1 MFDIAL
7 VTTILV
13 IALVLFVT
21 EALRMDIVA
30 LLVVGALTVTSL
42 VTPAEAVAG
51 FSNEAVI
58 TLWAMFIISE
68 GLLRT
73 GAGDLIGRYIM
84 RLAGRNEAAL
94 VAVIMLASGGLS
106 AFMNNIGVAVLMLP
120 VVMGLARRARV
131 PPSRLLMPLSFGCLL
146 GGLITQIGTPPNL
159 LASAAL
165 AEQGDFR
172 FELFDFLPV
181 GGAALVGGV
190 LFFVLFGRRLL
201 PTREAGQF
209 AGTRSQRNLRA
220 LYGLRELMFTVSLG
234 RDSELA
240 GRTLADSRIAA
251 LGLIVIA
258 IERGR
263 RIIRLPARQTEL
275 KAGDQ
280 LLVQGRREHIEE
292 LRAWHEVIGK
302 GETVPANLPMT
313 ENLRM
318 VQARVAEGSPLIQ
331 NPVNRLDLQ
340 LKTRGLAIALR
351 RGSEVRRSGLNRT
364 PLRAGDHVLFQG
376 RVETADLANA
386 MEEFDEV
393 VELDAETLEQLYR
406 PNERLIGVRV
416 PAGSR
421 LVGMAY
427 AETRLAEALEFRLLA
442 INRGEEEVQF
452 IPEPDEVLRED
463 DRLLLQ
469 MRNEDLETL
478 RAVQEL
484 EIEEQMTPAL
494 NLYASDRLATEEVT
508 LAPLSRLGGRT
519 AAEMGFNEK
528 YGLELVGIRRGGQ
541 TLDTDLQT
549 ERLNFGDALLLVG
562 PRNNLRRLAQDPAF
576 IEVTP
581 FVPRRPRK
589 RYAGLIMIGVIG
601 AVLSGWLPI
610 SIAALIGATLMVVI
624 RCLSME
630 DAYRAID
637 WRAVF
642 LIAGMLP
649 LGTALAN
656 TGAARLLAGTA
667 VDLLGALGP
676 WFVIGGL
683 YLVTALATM
692 IVPTAAL
699 VVLMSPV
706 VLSAS
711 ASLGIAPTTAM
722 MAMAMAASASFTSPI
737 SHPANILI
745 MGPGNYRFTDYIR
758 AGVPLTLLVF
768 LIVML
773 LLPVF
778 WPLQPAVTG

>member
-7 VTTILV
+7 VITILV

-21 EALRMDIVA
+21 EVLRMDIVA
-30 LLVVGALTVTSL
+30 LLVVGALAVTGL

-73 GAGDLIGRYIM
+73 GVGDLIGRYVM

-120 VVMGLARRARV
+120 VVMGLARRARI

-146 GGLITQIGTPPNL
+146 GGLTTQIGTPPNL
-159 LASAAL
+159 LVSAAL

-181 GGAALVGGV
+181 GAAALVGGV

-201 PTREAGQF
+201 PTHEAGEF
-209 AGTRSQRNLRA
+209 TRTRSQRNLRA
-220 LYGLRELMFTVSLG
+220 LYGLREFMFTVSLSSISG
-234 RDSELA
+234 LA
-240 GRTLADSRIAA
+240 GRTLAESRIAA

-263 RIIRLPARQTEL
+263 RIIRLPARQTML
-275 KAGDQ
+275 KAGDR
-280 LLVQGRREHIEE
+280 LLVQGKREYIEE
-292 LRAWHEVIGK
+292 LRAWQRVIGR
-302 GETVPANLPMT
+302 GETVPANLPLT
-313 ENLRM
+313 EHLRM
-318 VQARVAEGSPLIQ
+318 VQARVADGSPLIQ
-331 NPVNRLDLQ
+331 NPINRQDLQ

-351 RGSEVRRSGLNRT
+351 RATRVRRSGLNRL
-364 PLRAGDHVLFQG
+364 PLRAGDYVLLQG
-376 RVETADLANA
+376 RVETADLARRL
-386 MEEFDEV
+386 EEFDEV
-393 VELDAETLEQLYR
+393 IELDQGTLEKLYR
-406 PNERLIGVRV
+406 PNERLISVRV
-416 PAGSR
+416 PAGSP
-421 LVGMAY
+421 LVGMAFGGS
-427 AETRLAEALEFRLLA
+427 RLAEALEFRLLA
-442 INRGEEEVQF
+442 INREDEVKF
-452 IPEPDEVLRED
+452 IPDPDEVLRED

-469 MRNEDLETL
+469 TRNEDLETL

-484 EIEEQMTPAL
+484 EIEEEMTPAL
-494 NLYASDRLATEEVT
+494 NLYATDRLATEEVT

-519 AAEMGFNEK
+519 AGEMGFNEK
-528 YGLELVGIRRGGQ
+528 YGLELVAIRRAGQ
-541 TLDTDLQT
+541 TLHTDLQT

-562 PRNNLRRLAQDPAF
+562 PRNNLRRLVRDPSF

-589 RYAGLIMIGVIG
+589 RYAGLIMIGVIS
-601 AVLSGWLPI
+601 AVLTGWLPI
-610 SIAALIGATLMVVI
+610 SVAALIGATLMVLI

-667 VDLLGALGP
+667 VDLLGTLGP
-676 WFVIGGL
+676 WYVIGGL
-683 YLVTALATM
+683 YVVTALATM
-692 IVPTAAL
+692 IIPTAAL

-711 ASLGIAPTTAM
+711 ASLSIAPTTAM

-745 MGPGNYRFTDYIR
+745 MGPGNYRFKDYIR
-758 AGVPLTLLVF
+758 AGIPLTVVVF
-768 LIVML
+768 VIVML
-773 LLPVF
+773 LLPIL
-778 WPLQPAVTG
+778 WPLQPAIAQ

>member
-30 LLVVGALTVTSL
+30 LLVVGALTVTGL

-73 GAGDLIGRYIM
+73 GVGDLIGRYVM

-131 PPSRLLMPLSFGCLL
+131 PPSRMLMPLAFGCLL
-146 GGLITQIGTPPNL
+146 GGLTTQIGTPPNL
-159 LASAAL
+159 LVSAAL

-172 FELFDFLPV
+172 FQLFDFLPV
-181 GGAALVGGV
+181 GGAALAGGV

-201 PTREAGQF
+201 PTREAGEF
-209 AGTRSQRNLRA
+209 TRTRSQRNLRA
-220 LYGLRELMFTVSLG
+220 LYGLREFMFTVSLSG
-234 RDSELA
+234 ASRLA
-240 GRTLADSRIAA
+240 GRTLAESRIAA

-263 RIIRLPARQTEL
+263 RIIRLPARQTML
-275 KAGDQ
+275 KAGDR
-280 LLVQGRREHIEE
+280 LLVQGKREYIEE
-292 LRAWHEVIGK
+292 LRAWQTVIGR
-302 GETVPANLPMT
+302 GETVPANLPLT

-331 NPVNRLDLQ
+331 NPVNRQDLQ

-351 RGSEVRRSGLNRT
+351 RGNDVRRSGLSRQ
-364 PLRAGDHVLFQG
+364 PLRAGDFVLLQG
-376 RVETADLANA
+376 RVETADLARRT
-386 MEEFDEV
+386 EEFDEV
-393 VELDAETLEQLYR
+393 IELDQGTLERLYR
-406 PNERLIGVRV
+406 PNERLISVRV
-416 PAGSR
+416 SAGSP

-427 AETRLAEALEFRLLA
+427 GESRLAEALEFRLLA
-442 INRGEEEVQF
+442 INREDEVNF
-452 IPEPDEVLRED
+452 IPDPDEVLRED

-469 MRNEDLETL
+469 TRNEDLETL

-484 EIEEQMTPAL
+484 EIEEEMTPAL
-494 NLYASDRLATEEVT
+494 NLYATDRLATEEVT

-528 YGLELVGIRRGGQ
+528 YGLELVAIRRAGQ
-541 TLDTDLQT
+541 TLHTDLQT
-549 ERLNFGDALLLVG
+549 EQLNFGDALLLVG
-562 PRNNLRRLAQDPAF
+562 PRNNLRRLARDPSF

-601 AVLSGWLPI
+601 AVLTGWLPI
-610 SIAALIGATLMVVI
+610 SIAALIGATLMVLI

-667 VDLLGALGP
+667 VDLLGTLGP
-676 WFVIGGL
+676 WYVIGGL

-745 MGPGNYRFTDYIR
+745 MGPGNYRFKDYIR
-758 AGVPLTLLVF
+758 AGIPLTLLVF
-768 LIVML
+768 VIVML
-773 LLPVF
+773 LLPIF
-778 WPLQPAVTG
+778 WPLQPAVGQ

>member
-7 VTTILV
+7 VITILV
-13 IALVLFVT
+13 LALVLFVT
-21 EALRMDIVA
+21 EALRMDVVA
-30 LLVVGALTVTSL
+30 LLVVGALTITGL
-42 VTPAEAVAG
+42 VTPAQAVAG

-73 GAGDLIGRYIM
+73 GVGDLIGRSVL

-120 VVMGLARRARV
+120 VVMGLARRTRI

-146 GGLITQIGTPPNL
+146 GGLTTQIGTPPNL
-159 LASAAL
+159 LVSAAL
-165 AEQGDFR
+165 AEQGDYR

-181 GGAALVGGV
+181 GGVALVAGV
-190 LFFVLFGRRLL
+190 LVFVLFSRRLL
-201 PTREAGQF
+201 PTREAGEF
-209 AGTRSQRNLRA
+209 AKTRSQRNLRA
-220 LYGLRELMFTVSLG
+220 LYGLRDFMFTVSLNPG
-234 RDSELA
+234 SKLT
-240 GRTLADSRIAA
+240 GRTLAESRIAA
-251 LGLIVIA
+251 LGLVIIA

-263 RIIRLPARQTEL
+263 RIIRLPARQTTLE
-275 KAGDQ
+275 KGDR
-280 LLVQGRREHIEE
+280 LLVQGKREHLEE
-292 LRAWHEVIGK
+292 LRAWQAAITK
-302 GETVPANLPMT
+302 GDAVATHLPMT

-318 VQARVAEGSPLIQ
+318 VQARVAEGSSLIH
-331 NPVNRLDLQ
+331 NPVNRQDLQ
-340 LKTRGLAIALR
+340 LKTRGIAIAAR
-351 RGSEVRRSGLNRT
+351 RGRDVKRSGLNRT
-364 PLRAGDHVLFQG
+364 PLRAGDFILLQG
-376 RVETADLANA
+376 LVDTAELARRL
-386 MEEFDEV
+386 EEFDEV
-393 VELDAETLEQLYR
+393 IELDERTLKDLYR
-406 PNERLIGVRV
+406 PNERAISVRV
-416 PAGSR
+416 TAGSS
-421 LVGMAY
+421 LVGTAF
-427 AETRLAEALEFRLLA
+427 ADTRLAEALDFRLLA
-442 INRGEEEVQF
+442 INRDDEVKF
-452 IPEPDEVLRED
+452 IPDPDEVLRED

-469 MRNEDLETL
+469 TRNEDLETL

-484 EIEEQMTPAL
+484 QVEEEMTPAL

-519 AAEMGFNEK
+519 AGEMGFNEK
-528 YGLELVGIRRGGQ
+528 YGLELVAIRRGGE
-541 TLDTDLQT
+541 TLHTDLQT

-562 PRNNLRRLAQDPAF
+562 PRNNLRRLAKDPSF

-601 AVLSGWLPI
+601 AVLTGWLPI
-610 SIAALIGATLMVVI
+610 SIAALIGATLMVLI
-624 RCLSME
+624 RCLRME

-656 TGAARLLAGTA
+656 TGAASLLAGTA
-667 VDLLGALGP
+667 VDMLGALGP
-676 WFVIGGL
+676 WYVIGGL

-692 IVPTAAL
+692 IIPTAAL

-711 ASLGIAPTTAM
+711 ASMGIAPTTAM

-758 AGVPLTLLVF
+758 AGGWLTLIVF
-768 LIVML
+768 LVVML
-773 LLPVF
+773 LLPIF
-778 WPLQPAVTG
+778 WPLQPAGS

>member
-7 VTTILV
+7 VITILV
-13 IALVLFVT
+13 VALVLFVT

-30 LLVVGALTVTSL
+30 LLVVGALAVTGL
-42 VTPAEAVAG
+42 VTPSEAVAG

-73 GAGDLIGRYIM
+73 GVGDLIGRNVL
-84 RLAGRNEAAL
+84 RLSGRNEAAL

-120 VVMGLARRARV
+120 VVMGLARQARV

-146 GGLITQIGTPPNL
+146 GGLTTQIGTPPNL
-159 LASAAL
+159 LVSAAL
-165 AEQGDFR
+165 AEQGTHSFS
-172 FELFDFLPV
+172 LFDFLPV
-181 GGAALVGGV
+181 GGAALAAGV
-190 LFFVLFGRRLL
+190 LFLVLVGRRLL
-201 PTREAGQF
+201 PTREAGEF
-209 AGTRSQRNLRA
+209 SRPPSQRNLRA
-220 LYGLRELMFTVSLG
+220 RYGLSDLMFTVSLD
-234 RDSELA
+234 RDSGLA
-240 GRTLADSRIAA
+240 GRTLADSRIAT
-251 LGLIVIA
+251 LGLVIFA

-263 RIIRLPARQTEL
+263 RIIRLPSRQTVL
-275 KAGDQ
+275 KGGDR
-280 LLVQGRREHIEE
+280 LLVQGRRDHIEE
-292 LRAWHEVIGK
+292 LRAWQAVIDT
-302 GETVPANLPMT
+302 GEAIAATLPKT
-313 ENLRM
+313 EHLRM
-318 VQARVAEGSPLIQ
+318 VEARVAHGSPLI
-331 NPVNRLDLQ
+331 NDPVNRQELQ
-340 LKTRGLAIALR
+340 IRTRGLVIAAR
-351 RGSEVRRSGLNRT
+351 RGGRVQRSGLSRY
-364 PLRAGDHVLFQG
+364 PLRAGDYLLLQG
-376 RVETADLANA
+376 LVDTADLARRLEA
-386 MEEFDEV
+386 FDEV
-393 VELDAETLEQLYR
+393 VELNENTVEELYR
-406 PNERLIGVRV
+406 PEERVISLRV
-416 PAGSR
+416 PAGSP
-421 LVGMAY
+421 LVGA
-427 AETRLAEALEFRLLA
+427 AFARTRLAEALEFRLLA
-442 INRGEEEVQF
+442 ISRGEEVRF
-452 IPEPDEVLRED
+452 IPDADEVFRED

-469 MRNEDLETL
+469 SRSEDLETL

-484 EIEEQMTPAL
+484 RIEEEMTPSL
-494 NLYASDRLATEEVT
+494 NLFASERLATEEVT
-508 LAPLSRLGGRT
+508 LAPLSRLAGRT
-519 AAEMGFNEK
+519 AGEIGFSDQ
-528 YGLELVGIRRGGQ
+528 YGLELIAVRRAGE
-541 TLDTDLQT
+541 TLHTDLQT

-562 PRNNLRRLAQDPAF
+562 PRNNLRRLANDPSF

-589 RYAGLIMIGVIG
+589 RYAGLVMIGVIG

-610 SIAALIGATLMVVI
+610 SIAALIGATLMVLI

-649 LGTALAN
+649 LGTALDN
-656 TGAARLLAGTA
+656 TGAARLLASTA
-667 VDLLGALGP
+667 VDLLGNLGP
-676 WFVIGGL
+676 WYVIGGL

-745 MGPGNYRFTDYIR
+745 MGPGNYRFADYIR

-768 LIVML
+768 IVVML
-773 LLPVF
+773 MLPIF
-778 WPLQPAVTG
+778 WPLQPAASG

>member
-7 VTTILV
+7 VITILV
-13 IALVLFVT
+13 IAVVLFVT

-30 LLVVGALTVTSL
+30 LLVVGALTVTGL

-73 GAGDLIGRYIM
+73 GAGDLIGRNIL
-84 RLAGRNEAAL
+84 RISGRNEAAL

-120 VVMGLARRARV
+120 VVMGLARRARI

-146 GGLITQIGTPPNL
+146 GGLTTQIGTPPNL
-159 LASAAL
+159 LVSAAL
-165 AEQGDFR
+165 AEQGDYSFK
-172 FELFDFLPV
+172 LFDFLPV
-181 GGAALVGGV
+181 GAGALIAGV
-190 LFFVLFGRRLL
+190 LFFVLFSRRLL
-201 PTREAGQF
+201 PTRQAGEF
-209 AGTRSQRNLRA
+209 TRTQSQRNLRA
-220 LYGLRELMFTVSLG
+220 LYGLREFMFTVSLQPA
-234 RDSELA
+234 SKLT
-240 GRTLADSRIAA
+240 GRTLAESRIAA
-251 LGLIVIA
+251 LGLVIIA

-263 RIIRLPARQTEL
+263 RIIRLPSRQTVL
-275 KAGDQ
+275 QAGDR
-280 LLVQGRREHIEE
+280 LLVQGKREHIEE
-292 LRAWHEVIGK
+292 LRAWQMTIAK
-302 GETVPANLPMT
+302 GEAVAANLPLT

-318 VQARVAEGSPLIQ
+318 VQVRIAAGSALIQ
-331 NPVNRLDLQ
+331 DPVNRQELQ
-340 LKTRGLAIALR
+340 LKTRGLVIALR
-351 RGSEVRRSGLNRT
+351 REKEVRRSALNRI
-364 PLRAGDHVLFQG
+364 PLRAGDFLLLQG
-376 RVETADLANA
+376 LTDTADLARGLR
-386 MEEFDEV
+386 EFDEV
-393 VELDAETLEQLYR
+393 VELDEGTLEALYR
-406 PNERLIGVRV
+406 PNERVISVRV
-416 PAGSR
+416 SAGSQ
-421 LVGMAY
+421 LVGMAF
-427 AETRLAEALEFRLLA
+427 AHTRLAEALEFRLLA
-442 INRGEEEVQF
+442 INRGNEVSF
-452 IPEPDEVLRED
+452 LPDLDEVLRED

-469 MRNEDLETL
+469 TRNEDLETL

-484 EIEEQMTPAL
+484 EVEEEMTPAL

-528 YGLELVGIRRGGQ
+528 YGLELVAIRRGGE
-541 TLDTDLQT
+541 TLHIDLQT

-562 PRNNLRRLAQDPAF
+562 PRKNLRRLAADPSF

-589 RYAGLIMIGVIG
+589 RYAGLIMIGVVA
-601 AVLSGWLPI
+601 AVLTGWLPI
-610 SIAALIGATLMVVI
+610 SIAALIGATLMVLI

-656 TGAARLLAGTA
+656 TGAAHLLAGTA
-667 VDLLGALGP
+667 VDLLGAFGP
-676 WFVIGGL
+676 WYVIGGL

-706 VLSAS
+706 ALSAS

-745 MGPGNYRFTDYIR
+745 MGPGNYRFRDYIR
-758 AGVPLTLLVF
+758 AGGMLTLIVF
-768 LIVML
+768 GVVML

-778 WPLQPAVTG
+778 WPLQPAVSG

>member
-7 VTTILV
+7 VITILV

-21 EALRMDIVA
+21 DALRMDIVA
-30 LLVVGALTVTSL
+30 LLVVGALTVTGL

-73 GAGDLIGRYIM
+73 GVGDLIGRYVM

-120 VVMGLARRARV
+120 VVMGLARRARLA
-131 PPSRLLMPLSFGCLL
+131 PSRLLMPLAFGCLL

-159 LASAAL
+159 LVSAAL

-172 FELFDFLPV
+172 FQLFDFLPV

-201 PTREAGQF
+201 PTREAGEF
-209 AGTRSQRNLRA
+209 ARTRSQRNLRA
-220 LYGLRELMFTVSLG
+220 LYGLREFMFTVSL
-234 RDSELA
+234 SAASMLA
-240 GRTLADSRIAA
+240 GRTLAESRIAA

-263 RIIRLPARQTEL
+263 RIIRLPARQTAL
-275 KAGDQ
+275 KAGDR
-280 LLVQGRREHIEE
+280 LLVQGKREYIEE
-292 LRAWHEVIGK
+292 LRAWQRVIGR
-302 GETVPANLPMT
+302 GETVPANLPLT

-318 VQARVAEGSPLIQ
+318 VQARVAESSPLIQ
-331 NPVNRLDLQ
+331 NPVNRQDLQ

-351 RGSEVRRSGLNRT
+351 RGSRVRRSGLSRM
-364 PLRAGDHVLFQG
+364 PLRAGDYVLLQG
-376 RVETADLANA
+376 RVDTADLARG
-386 MEEFDEV
+386 MDEFDQV
-393 VELDAETLEQLYR
+393 IELDQRTLEKLYR
-406 PNERLIGVRV
+406 PNERLISVRV

-427 AETRLAEALEFRLLA
+427 GESRLAEALEFRLLA
-442 INRGEEEVQF
+442 INRGDEVNF
-452 IPEPDEVLRED
+452 IPDPDEVLRED

-469 MRNEDLETL
+469 TRNEDLETL

-484 EIEEQMTPAL
+484 EIEEEMTPAL
-494 NLYASDRLATEEVT
+494 NLYATDRLATEEVT

-528 YGLELVGIRRGGQ
+528 YGLELVAIRRAGQ
-541 TLDTDLQT
+541 TLHTDLQT

-562 PRNNLRRLAQDPAF
+562 PRNNLRRLAKDPSF

-601 AVLSGWLPI
+601 AVLTGWLPI
-610 SIAALIGATLMVVI
+610 SIAALIGATLMVLI

-667 VDLLGALGP
+667 VDLLGTLGP
-676 WFVIGGL
+676 WYVIGGL

-692 IVPTAAL
+692 IIPTAAL

-778 WPLQPAVTG
+778 WPLQPAVAP

>member
-7 VTTILV
+7 VITILV

-21 EALRMDIVA
+21 EALRMDVVA
-30 LLVVGALTVTSL
+30 LLVVGALTITGL

-73 GAGDLIGRYIM
+73 GVGDLIGRYVM

-131 PPSRLLMPLSFGCLL
+131 PPSRMLMPLAFGCLL
-146 GGLITQIGTPPNL
+146 GGLTTQIGTPPNL
-159 LASAAL
+159 LVSAAL

-172 FELFDFLPV
+172 FALFDFLPV
-181 GGAALVGGV
+181 GAAALIGGV
-190 LFFVLFGRRLL
+190 LFFVFFGRRLL
-201 PTREAGQF
+201 PTHEAGEF
-209 AGTRSQRNLRA
+209 NRTRSQRNLRA
-220 LYGLRELMFTVSLG
+220 LYGLREFMFTVSLSG
-234 RDSELA
+234 SSTLA
-240 GRTLADSRIAA
+240 GRSLAESRIAA

-275 KAGDQ
+275 KAGDR
-280 LLVQGRREHIEE
+280 LLVQGKRDYIEE
-292 LRAWHEVIGK
+292 LRAWQMVIASGD
-302 GETVPANLPMT
+302 TTAANLPMT
-313 ENLRM
+313 ENLKM

-331 NPVNRLDLQ
+331 DPVNRQDLQ

-351 RGSEVRRSGLNRT
+351 RGSEVRRSGLNRL
-364 PLRAGDHVLFQG
+364 PLRAGDYVLLQG
-376 RVETADLANA
+376 RAETADLARRL
-386 MEEFDEV
+386 EEFDEV
-393 VELDAETLEQLYR
+393 MELDPQSLEALYR
-406 PNERLIGVRV
+406 PNERLIRVRV

-427 AETRLAEALEFRLLA
+427 GRCRLAEALEFRLLA
-442 INRGEEEVQF
+442 INRGDEVNF
-452 IPEPDEVLRED
+452 IPDPDEVLRED

-469 MRNEDLETL
+469 TRNEDLETL

-484 EIEEQMTPAL
+484 EIEEEMTPAL
-494 NLYASDRLATEEVT
+494 NLYATDRLATEEIT

-519 AAEMGFNEK
+519 AAEIGFNEK
-528 YGLELVGIRRGGQ
+528 YGLELVAIRRGGQ
-541 TLDTDLQT
+541 TVHTDLQT

-562 PRNNLRRLAQDPAF
+562 PRNNLRRLARDPSF

-601 AVLSGWLPI
+601 AVLTGWLPI
-610 SIAALIGATLMVVI
+610 SIAALIGATLMVLI

-667 VDLLGALGP
+667 VDLLGGLGP
-676 WFVIGGL
+676 WYVIGGL
-683 YLVTALATM
+683 YLVTAMATM

-768 LIVML
+768 VIVML
-773 LLPVF
+773 LLPIF
-778 WPLQPAVTG
+778 WPLEPA

>member
-7 VTTILV
+7 VITILV

-30 LLVVGALTVTSL
+30 LLVVGALTVTGL

-73 GAGDLIGRYIM
+73 GVGDLIGRYVM

-120 VVMGLARRARV
+120 VVMGLARRARL

-146 GGLITQIGTPPNL
+146 GGLTTQIGTPPNL

-181 GGAALVGGV
+181 GAAALIGGV

-201 PTREAGQF
+201 PTREAGEF
-209 AGTRSQRNLRA
+209 ARTRSQRNLRA
-220 LYGLRELMFTVSLG
+220 LYGLREFMFTVSL
-234 RDSELA
+234 SAASTLA
-240 GRTLADSRIAA
+240 GRTLAESRIAA

-263 RIIRLPARQTEL
+263 RIIRLPARQTAL
-275 KAGDQ
+275 RAGDR
-280 LLVQGRREHIEE
+280 LLVQGKREYIEE
-292 LRAWHEVIGK
+292 LRAWQRLIGK
-302 GETVPANLPMT
+302 GETVPANLPLT
-313 ENLRM
+313 EHLRM
-318 VQARVAEGSPLIQ
+318 VQARVAEGSLLIQ
-331 NPVNRLDLQ
+331 NPVNRQDLQ

-351 RGSEVRRSGLNRT
+351 RGTRVRRSGLSRV
-364 PLRAGDHVLFQG
+364 PLRAGDYVLLQG
-376 RVETADLANA
+376 RVETVDLARS

-393 VELDAETLEQLYR
+393 IELGQETLEKLYR
-406 PNERLIGVRV
+406 PNERLITIRV

-421 LVGMAY
+421 LVGMAFGQS
-427 AETRLAEALEFRLLA
+427 RLAEALEFRLLA
-442 INRGEEEVQF
+442 INREDEVNF
-452 IPEPDEVLRED
+452 IPDPDEVLRED

-469 MRNEDLETL
+469 TRNEDLETL

-484 EIEEQMTPAL
+484 EIEEEMTPAL
-494 NLYASDRLATEEVT
+494 NLYATDRLATEEVT

-528 YGLELVGIRRGGQ
+528 YGLELVAIRRAGQ
-541 TLDTDLQT
+541 TLHTDLQT

-562 PRNNLRRLAQDPAF
+562 PRNNLRRLAKDPSF

-601 AVLSGWLPI
+601 AVLTGWLPI
-610 SIAALIGATLMVVI
+610 SIAALIGATLMVLI

-667 VDLLGALGP
+667 VDLLGTLGP
-676 WFVIGGL
+676 WYVIGGL

-692 IVPTAAL
+692 IIPTAAL

-778 WPLQPAVTG
+778 WPLQSALAP

>member
-30 LLVVGALTVTSL
+30 LLVVGALTVTGL

-73 GAGDLIGRYIM
+73 GVGDLIGRYVM

-131 PPSRLLMPLSFGCLL
+131 PPSRLLMPLAFGCLL
-146 GGLITQIGTPPNL
+146 GGLTTQIGTPPNL
-159 LASAAL
+159 LVSASL

-201 PTREAGQF
+201 PTREAGEF
-209 AGTRSQRNLRA
+209 TRTRSQRNLRA
-220 LYGLRELMFTVSLG
+220 LYGLREFMFTVSLSG
-234 RDSELA
+234 ASRLA
-240 GRTLADSRIAA
+240 GRTLAESRIAA

-263 RIIRLPARQTEL
+263 RIIRLPARQTAL
-275 KAGDQ
+275 KAGDR
-280 LLVQGRREHIEE
+280 LLVQGKREYIEE
-292 LRAWHEVIGK
+292 LRAWQRVIGR
-302 GETVPANLPMT
+302 GETVPANLPLT

-331 NPVNRLDLQ
+331 NPVNRQDLQ

-351 RGSEVRRSGLNRT
+351 RGTRVRRSGLSRL
-364 PLRAGDHVLFQG
+364 PLRAGDHVLLQG
-376 RVETADLANA
+376 RVETADLARRT
-386 MEEFDEV
+386 EEFDEV
-393 VELDAETLEQLYR
+393 IELDQETLERLYR
-406 PNERLIGVRV
+406 PNERLISVRV
-416 PAGSR
+416 PAGSP

-427 AETRLAEALEFRLLA
+427 GESRLAEALEFRLLA
-442 INRGEEEVQF
+442 INREDEVNF
-452 IPEPDEVLRED
+452 IPDPDEVLRED

-469 MRNEDLETL
+469 TRNEDLETL

-484 EIEEQMTPAL
+484 EIEEEMTPAL
-494 NLYASDRLATEEVT
+494 NLYATDRLATEEVT

-528 YGLELVGIRRGGQ
+528 YGLELVAIRRAGQ
-541 TLDTDLQT
+541 TLHTDLQT

-562 PRNNLRRLAQDPAF
+562 PRNNLRRLARDPSF

-601 AVLSGWLPI
+601 AVLTGWLPI
-610 SIAALIGATLMVVI
+610 SIAALIGATLMVLI

-667 VDLLGALGP
+667 VDLLGTLGP
-676 WFVIGGL
+676 WYVIGGL

-745 MGPGNYRFTDYIR
+745 MGPGNYRFSDYIR
-758 AGVPLTLLVF
+758 AGIPLTLLVF
-768 LIVML
+768 VIVML
-773 LLPVF
+773 LLPIF
-778 WPLQPAVTG
+778 WPLQPAVAQ

>member
-7 VTTILV
+7 VITILV

-30 LLVVGALTVTSL
+30 LLVVGALALTGL
-42 VTPAEAVAG
+42 VTPGEAVAG

-73 GAGDLIGRYIM
+73 GVGELIGQYVLRIS
-84 RLAGRNEAAL
+84 GHNEGAL

-146 GGLITQIGTPPNL
+146 GGLTTQIGTPPNL
-159 LASAAL
+159 LVSAAL
-165 AEQGDFR
+165 ADQGTDSFQ
-172 FELFDFLPV
+172 LFDFLPV
-181 GGAALVGGV
+181 GGAALLAGV

-201 PTREAGQF
+201 PTHEAGEF
-209 AGTRSQRNLRA
+209 DRTPSQRNLRA
-220 LYGLRELMFTVSLG
+220 LYGLSDFMFTVSL
-234 RDSELA
+234 SAQSKLA

-251 LGLIVIA
+251 LGLVIIA

-263 RIIRLPARQTEL
+263 RILRLPSRQTAL
-275 KAGDQ
+275 KGRDR
-280 LLVQGRREHIEE
+280 LLVQGRRDHIEE
-292 LRAWHEVIGK
+292 LRAWQAVIDK
-302 GETVPANLPMT
+302 GEAVAATLPMT
-313 ENLRM
+313 EHLRM
-318 VQARVAEGSPLIQ
+318 VEVRVAQGSPLLQ
-331 NPVNRLDLQ
+331 APVNRQELQ
-340 LKTRGLAIALR
+340 VKTRGLAIALR
-351 RGSEVRRSGLNRT
+351 RGGRVVRSGLGRL
-364 PLRAGDHVLFQG
+364 PLRAGDHLLLQG
-376 RVETADLANA
+376 LVDTADLARRLD
-386 MEEFDEV
+386 EFDEV
-393 VELDAETLEQLYR
+393 VELDETTVEQLYR
-406 PNERLIGVRV
+406 PDERVISLRI
-416 PAGSR
+416 PAGSP
-421 LVGMAY
+421 LVGA
-427 AETRLAEALEFRLLA
+427 AFARTRLAEALEFRLLA
-442 INRGEEEVQF
+442 ISRGEEVHF
-452 IPEPDEVLRED
+452 IPGPDEVFRED

-469 MRNEDLETL
+469 TRSEDLETL

-484 EIEEQMTPAL
+484 QIEEEMTPAL
-494 NLYASDRLATEEVT
+494 NLYASERLATEEVT
-508 LAPLSRLGGRT
+508 LAPLSDLDGRT

-528 YGLELVGIRRGGQ
+528 YGLELVAVRRAGE
-541 TLDTDLQT
+541 TLHTDLQT

-562 PRNNLRRLAQDPAF
+562 PRSNLRRLAGDPSF
-576 IEVTP
+576 VEVTP

-589 RYAGLIMIGVIG
+589 RYAGLVLIGVVG

-610 SIAALIGATLMVVI
+610 SIAALIGATLMVLI

-630 DAYRAID
+630 EAYRAID

-649 LGTALAN
+649 LGAALDN
-656 TGAARLLAGTA
+656 TGAARLLASTA
-667 VDLLGALGP
+667 VEVLGNLGP
-676 WFVIGGL
+676 WYVIGGL

-722 MAMAMAASASFTSPI
+722 MAMAMAASASFASPI

-745 MGPGNYRFTDYIR
+745 MGPGNYRFRDYIR
-758 AGVPLTLLVF
+758 AGIPLTLIVF
-768 LIVML
+768 LVVML
-773 LLPVF
+773 ALPIF
-778 WPLQPAVTG
+778 WPLQPAAAG

>member
-7 VTTILV
+7 VITILV
-13 IALVLFVT
+13 VALVLFVT
-21 EALRMDIVA
+21 EALRMDVVA
-30 LLVVGALTVTSL
+30 LLVVGALTITGL
-42 VTPAEAVAG
+42 VTPAQAVAG

-73 GAGDLIGRYIM
+73 GVGDLIGRSVLRI
-84 RLAGRNEAAL
+84 AGRNESAL

-146 GGLITQIGTPPNL
+146 GGLTTQIGTPPNL
-159 LASAAL
+159 LVSAAL
-165 AEQGDFR
+165 AEQGDYR

-181 GGAALVGGV
+181 GGVALVAGV
-190 LFFVLFGRRLL
+190 LVFVLFSRRLL
-201 PTREAGQF
+201 PTREAGEF
-209 AGTRSQRNLRA
+209 AKTRSQRNLRA
-220 LYGLRELMFTVSLG
+220 LYGLRDFMFTVSLNPG
-234 RDSELA
+234 SKLT
-240 GRTLADSRIAA
+240 GRTLAESRIAA
-251 LGLIVIA
+251 LGLVIIA

-263 RIIRLPARQTEL
+263 RIIRLPARQTTLE
-275 KAGDQ
+275 KGDR
-280 LLVQGRREHIEE
+280 LLVQGKREHIEE
-292 LRAWHEVIGK
+292 LRAWQAAIAK
-302 GETVPANLPMT
+302 GDAVATHLPMT
-313 ENLRM
+313 EHLRM
-318 VQARVAEGSPLIQ
+318 VQARVAEGSSLIQ
-331 NPVNRLDLQ
+331 NPVNRQELQ
-340 LKTRGLAIALR
+340 LKTRGIAIAAR
-351 RGSEVRRSGLNRT
+351 RGRDVKRSGLNRT
-364 PLRAGDHVLFQG
+364 PLRAGDYILLQG
-376 RVETADLANA
+376 LVDTGELARRL
-386 MEEFDEV
+386 EEFDEV
-393 VELDAETLEQLYR
+393 IELDETTLKDLYR
-406 PNERLIGVRV
+406 PNERAISVRV
-416 PAGSR
+416 TAGSS
-421 LVGMAY
+421 LVGTAF
-427 AETRLAEALEFRLLA
+427 ADTRLAEALDFRLLA
-442 INRGEEEVQF
+442 INREDEVKF
-452 IPEPDEVLRED
+452 IPDPDEVLQED

-469 MRNEDLETL
+469 TRNEDLETL

-484 EIEEQMTPAL
+484 QVEEEMTPAL

-508 LAPLSRLGGRT
+508 LAPLSRHGGRT
-519 AAEMGFNEK
+519 AGEMGFNEK
-528 YGLELVGIRRGGQ
+528 YGLELVAIRRGGE
-541 TLDTDLQT
+541 TLHTDLQT

-562 PRNNLRRLAQDPAF
+562 PRNNLRRLAKDPSF

-601 AVLSGWLPI
+601 AVLTGWLPI
-610 SIAALIGATLMVVI
+610 SIAALIGATLMVLI

-656 TGAARLLAGTA
+656 TGAASLLAGTA
-667 VDLLGALGP
+667 VDMLGALGP
-676 WFVIGGL
+676 WYVIGGL

-692 IVPTAAL
+692 IIPTAAL

-711 ASLGIAPTTAM
+711 ASMGIAPTTAM

-758 AGVPLTLLVF
+758 AGGWLTLIVF
-768 LIVML
+768 AVVML
-773 LLPVF
+773 LLPIF
-778 WPLQPAVTG
+778 WPLQAAGS

>member
-7 VTTILV
+7 VITILV

-30 LLVVGALTVTSL
+30 LLVVGALTITGL

-73 GAGDLIGRYIM
+73 GVGDLIGRYVLRI
-84 RLAGRNEAAL
+84 AGRNEPAL

-146 GGLITQIGTPPNL
+146 GGLTTQIGTPPNL
-159 LASAAL
+159 LVSAAL
-165 AEQGDFR
+165 AEQGDYH

-181 GGAALVGGV
+181 GAAALVAGL
-190 LFFVLFGRRLL
+190 LFFVFFSRKLL
-201 PTREAGQF
+201 PTREAGEF
-209 AGTRSQRNLRA
+209 ARTRSQRNLRA
-220 LYGLRELMFTVSLG
+220 LYGLRDFMFTVSLAPT
-234 RDSELA
+234 SALA
-240 GRTLADSRIAA
+240 GRTLAESRIAA
-251 LGLIVIA
+251 LGLVVIA

-275 KAGDQ
+275 KARDR
-280 LLVQGRREHIEE
+280 LLVQGKREYIEE
-292 LRAWHEVIGK
+292 LRAWQSVIGR
-302 GETVPANLPMT
+302 GESVAADLPMT
-313 ENLRM
+313 EHLRM
-318 VQARVAEGSPLIQ
+318 VQARVAETSPLIQ
-331 NPVNRLDLQ
+331 DPINRQDLQ

-351 RGSEVRRSGLNRT
+351 RGREVRRSGLSRI
-364 PLRAGDHVLFQG
+364 PLRAGDFVLLQG
-376 RVETADLANA
+376 RVDTADLARGL
-386 MEEFDEV
+386 EEFDRV
-393 VELDAETLEQLYR
+393 VELDERTVQKLYR
-406 PNERLIGVRV
+406 PNERVVSVRV
-416 PAGSR
+416 PAGSP
-421 LVGMAY
+421 LVGMEFARS
-427 AETRLAEALEFRLLA
+427 RLAEAMEFRLLA
-442 INRGEEEVQF
+442 INREDQVTF
-452 IPEPDEVLRED
+452 IPDPDEVLRED

-469 MRNEDLETL
+469 TRNEDLETL
-478 RAVQEL
+478 HAVQEL
-484 EIEEQMTPAL
+484 EIEEEMTPAL
-494 NLYASDRLATEEVT
+494 NLYATDRLATEEVT

-519 AAEMGFNEK
+519 AGEMGFNEK
-528 YGLELVGIRRGGQ
+528 YGLELVAIRRAGQ
-541 TLDTDLQT
+541 TLHTDLQT

-562 PRNNLRRLAQDPAF
+562 PRNNLRRLAKDPSF

-589 RYAGLIMIGVIG
+589 RYAGLIMIGVIA
-601 AVLSGWLPI
+601 AVLTGWLPI
-610 SIAALIGATLMVVI
+610 SIAALIGATLMVVV

-656 TGAARLLAGTA
+656 TGAARLLAATT
-667 VDLLGALGP
+667 VDLLGVLGP
-676 WFVIGGL
+676 WYVIGGL

-745 MGPGNYRFTDYIR
+745 MGPGNYRFADYIR

-768 LIVML
+768 IVVML
-773 LLPVF
+773 MLPIF
-778 WPLQPAVTG
+778 WPLQPV

>member
-30 LLVVGALTVTSL
+30 LLVVGAVTVTGL

-73 GAGDLIGRYIM
+73 GVGDLIGRYVM

-146 GGLITQIGTPPNL
+146 GGLTTQIGTPPNL
-159 LASAAL
+159 LVSASL

-181 GGAALVGGV
+181 GAAALVGGV

-201 PTREAGQF
+201 PTREAGEF
-209 AGTRSQRNLRA
+209 TRTRSQRNLRA
-220 LYGLRELMFTVSLG
+220 LYGLREFMFTVSLSG
-234 RDSELA
+234 ASGLA
-240 GRTLADSRIAA
+240 GRTLAESRIAA

-275 KAGDQ
+275 KAGDR
-280 LLVQGRREHIEE
+280 LLVQGKREYIEE
-292 LRAWHEVIGK
+292 LRAWQRVIGR
-302 GETVPANLPMT
+302 GETVPANLPLT

-331 NPVNRLDLQ
+331 NPINRQDLQ

-351 RGSEVRRSGLNRT
+351 RGTRVRRSGLSRL
-364 PLRAGDHVLFQG
+364 PLRAGDHVLLQG
-376 RVETADLANA
+376 RVETADLARR

-393 VELDAETLEQLYR
+393 IELDQGTLERLYR
-406 PNERLIGVRV
+406 PNERLISVRV
-416 PAGSR
+416 PAGSP
-421 LVGMAY
+421 LVGLAY
-427 AETRLAEALEFRLLA
+427 GESRLAEALEFRLLA
-442 INRGEEEVQF
+442 INREDEVNF
-452 IPEPDEVLRED
+452 IPDPDEVLRED

-469 MRNEDLETL
+469 TRNEDLETL

-484 EIEEQMTPAL
+484 EIEEEMTPAL
-494 NLYASDRLATEEVT
+494 NLYATDRLATEEVT

-519 AAEMGFNEK
+519 AGEMGFNEK
-528 YGLELVGIRRGGQ
+528 YGLELVAIRRAGQ
-541 TLDTDLQT
+541 TLHTDLQT

-562 PRNNLRRLAQDPAF
+562 PRNNLRRLARDPSF

-601 AVLSGWLPI
+601 AVLTGWLPI
-610 SIAALIGATLMVVI
+610 SIAALIGATLMVLI

-667 VDLLGALGP
+667 VDLLGTLGP
-676 WFVIGGL
+676 WYVIGGL

-745 MGPGNYRFTDYIR
+745 MGPGNYRFKDYIR
-758 AGVPLTLLVF
+758 AGIPLTLIVF
-768 LIVML
+768 VIVML
-773 LLPVF
+773 LLPIF
-778 WPLQPAVTG
+778 WPLQPAVT

>member
-1 MFDIAL
+1 M
-7 VTTILV
+7 
-13 IALVLFVT
+13 
-21 EALRMDIVA
+21 
-30 LLVVGALTVTSL
+30 
-42 VTPAEAVAG
+42 
-51 FSNEAVI
+51 
-58 TLWAMFIISE
+58 
-68 GLLRT
+68 
-73 GAGDLIGRYIM
+73 
-84 RLAGRNEAAL
+84 
-94 VAVIMLASGGLS
+94 
-106 AFMNNIGVAVLMLP
+106 
-120 VVMGLARRARV
+120 
-131 PPSRLLMPLSFGCLL
+131 
-146 GGLITQIGTPPNL
+146 
-159 LASAAL
+159 
-165 AEQGDFR
+165 QGK
-172 FELFDFLPV
+172 
-181 GGAALVGGV
+181 
-190 LFFVLFGRRLL
+190 
-201 PTREAGQF
+201 RE
-209 AGTRSQRNLRA
+209 
-220 LYGLRELMFTVSLG
+220 Y
-234 RDSELA
+234 
-240 GRTLADSRIAA
+240 
-251 LGLIVIA
+251 
-258 IERGR
+258 
-263 RIIRLPARQTEL
+263 
-275 KAGDQ
+275 
-280 LLVQGRREHIEE
+280 IEE
-292 LRAWHEVIGK
+292 LRAWQELIGR
-302 GETVPANLPMT
+302 GETVPANLPLT
-313 ENLRM
+313 EHLRM

-331 NPVNRLDLQ
+331 NPVNRQDLQ

-351 RGSEVRRSGLNRT
+351 RGTGVRRSGLSRV
-364 PLRAGDHVLFQG
+364 PLRAGDYVLLQG
-376 RVETADLANA
+376 RVETVDLARR

-393 VELDAETLEQLYR
+393 IELGQETLEKLYR
-406 PNERLIGVRV
+406 PNERLITIRV

-421 LVGMAY
+421 LVGMAFGQS
-427 AETRLAEALEFRLLA
+427 RLAEALEFRLLA
-442 INRGEEEVQF
+442 INREDEVNF
-452 IPEPDEVLRED
+452 IPDPDEVLRED

-469 MRNEDLETL
+469 TRNEDLETL

-484 EIEEQMTPAL
+484 EIEEEMTPAL
-494 NLYASDRLATEEVT
+494 NLYATDRLATEEVT

-528 YGLELVGIRRGGQ
+528 YGLELVAIRRAGQ
-541 TLDTDLQT
+541 TLHTDLQT

-562 PRNNLRRLAQDPAF
+562 PRNNLRRLAKDPSF

-601 AVLSGWLPI
+601 AVLTGWLPI
-610 SIAALIGATLMVVI
+610 SIAALIGATLMVLI

-667 VDLLGALGP
+667 VDLLGTLGP
-676 WFVIGGL
+676 WYVIGGL

-692 IVPTAAL
+692 IIPTAAL

-778 WPLQPAVTG
+778 WPLQPALAP

>member
-1 MFDIAL
+1 M
-7 VTTILV
+7 
-13 IALVLFVT
+13 
-21 EALRMDIVA
+21 
-30 LLVVGALTVTSL
+30 GA
-42 VTPAEAVAG
+42 
-51 FSNEAVI
+51 
-58 TLWAMFIISE
+58 
-68 GLLRT
+68 
-73 GAGDLIGRYIM
+73 
-84 RLAGRNEAAL
+84 
-94 VAVIMLASGGLS
+94 
-106 AFMNNIGVAVLMLP
+106 
-120 VVMGLARRARV
+120 
-131 PPSRLLMPLSFGCLL
+131 
-146 GGLITQIGTPPNL
+146 
-159 LASAAL
+159 
-165 AEQGDFR
+165 
-172 FELFDFLPV
+172 
-181 GGAALVGGV
+181 AALVGGV
-190 LFFVLFGRRLL
+190 LFFVLFGRRML
-201 PTREAGQF
+201 PTREAGEF
-209 AGTRSQRNLRA
+209 TRTRSQRNLRA
-220 LYGLRELMFTVSLG
+220 LYGLREFMFTVSL
-234 RDSELA
+234 SAASTLA
-240 GRTLADSRIAA
+240 GRTLAESRIAA

-263 RIIRLPARQTEL
+263 RIIRLPARQAAL
-275 KAGDQ
+275 RAGDR
-280 LLVQGRREHIEE
+280 LLVQGKREYIEE
-292 LRAWHEVIGK
+292 LRAWQELIGR
-302 GETVPANLPMT
+302 GETVPANLPLT
-313 ENLRM
+313 EHLRM

-331 NPVNRLDLQ
+331 NPVNRQDLQ

-351 RGSEVRRSGLNRT
+351 RGTGVRRSGLSRV
-364 PLRAGDHVLFQG
+364 PLRAGDYVLLQG
-376 RVETADLANA
+376 RVETVDLARR

-393 VELDAETLEQLYR
+393 IELGQETLEKLYR
-406 PNERLIGVRV
+406 PNERLITIRV

-421 LVGMAY
+421 LVGMAFGQS
-427 AETRLAEALEFRLLA
+427 RLAEALEFRLLA
-442 INRGEEEVQF
+442 INREDEVNF
-452 IPEPDEVLRED
+452 IPDPDEVLRED

-469 MRNEDLETL
+469 TRNEDLETL

-484 EIEEQMTPAL
+484 EIEEEMTPAL
-494 NLYASDRLATEEVT
+494 NLYATDRLATEEVT

-528 YGLELVGIRRGGQ
+528 YGLELVAIRRAGQ
-541 TLDTDLQT
+541 TLHTDLQT

-562 PRNNLRRLAQDPAF
+562 PRNNLRRLAKDPSF

-601 AVLSGWLPI
+601 AVLTGWLPI
-610 SIAALIGATLMVVI
+610 SIAALIGATLMVLI

-667 VDLLGALGP
+667 VDLLGTLGP
-676 WFVIGGL
+676 WYVIGGL

-692 IVPTAAL
+692 IIPTAAL

-778 WPLQPAVTG
+778 WPLQPALAP

>member
-7 VTTILV
+7 VITILV

-30 LLVVGALTVTSL
+30 LLVVGALTVTGL

-73 GAGDLIGRYIM
+73 GVGDLIGRYVM

-120 VVMGLARRARV
+120 VVMGLARSARL

-146 GGLITQIGTPPNL
+146 GGLTTQIGTPPNL
-159 LASAAL
+159 LVSAAL

-181 GGAALVGGV
+181 GAAALAGGV
-190 LFFVLFGRRLL
+190 LFFVLFGRRML
-201 PTREAGQF
+201 PTREAGEF
-209 AGTRSQRNLRA
+209 TRTRSQRNLRA
-220 LYGLRELMFTVSLG
+220 LYGLREFMFTVSL
-234 RDSELA
+234 SAASTLA
-240 GRTLADSRIAA
+240 GRTLAESRIAA

-263 RIIRLPARQTEL
+263 RIIRLPARQTAL
-275 KAGDQ
+275 RPGDR
-280 LLVQGRREHIEE
+280 LLVQGKREYIEE
-292 LRAWHEVIGK
+292 LRAWQELIGR
-302 GETVPANLPMT
+302 GETVPANLPLT

-331 NPVNRLDLQ
+331 NPVNRQDLQ

-351 RGSEVRRSGLNRT
+351 RGTRVRRSGLSRV
-364 PLRAGDHVLFQG
+364 PLRAGDYVLLQG
-376 RVETADLANA
+376 RVETVDLARR
-386 MEEFDEV
+386 MEEFEEV
-393 VELDAETLEQLYR
+393 IELGQETLEKLYR
-406 PNERLIGVRV
+406 PNERLITIRV

-421 LVGMAY
+421 LVGMAFGQS
-427 AETRLAEALEFRLLA
+427 RLAEALEFRLLA
-442 INRGEEEVQF
+442 INREDEVNF
-452 IPEPDEVLRED
+452 IPDPDEVLRED

-469 MRNEDLETL
+469 TRHEDLETL

-484 EIEEQMTPAL
+484 EIEEEMTPAL
-494 NLYASDRLATEEVT
+494 NLYATDRLATEEVT

-528 YGLELVGIRRGGQ
+528 YGLELVAIRRAGQ
-541 TLDTDLQT
+541 TLHTDLQT

-562 PRNNLRRLAQDPAF
+562 PRNNLRRLAKDPSF

-601 AVLSGWLPI
+601 AVLTGWLPI
-610 SIAALIGATLMVVI
+610 SIAALIGATLMVLI

-667 VDLLGALGP
+667 VDLLGTLGP
-676 WFVIGGL
+676 WYVIGGL

-692 IVPTAAL
+692 IIPTAAL

-758 AGVPLTLLVF
+758 AGVPLTVVVF

-778 WPLQPAVTG
+778 WPLQPAVAP

>member
-7 VTTILV
+7 VITILV

-30 LLVVGALTVTSL
+30 LMVVCALTITGL
-42 VTPAEAVAG
+42 VTPAQAVAG

-73 GAGDLIGRYIM
+73 GVGDLIGRNVLRI
-84 RLAGRNEAAL
+84 AGRNEAAL

-131 PPSRLLMPLSFGCLL
+131 APSRLLMPLAFGCLL
-146 GGLITQIGTPPNL
+146 GGLTTQIGTPPNL

-165 AEQGDFR
+165 AEQGDYGFR
-172 FELFDFLPV
+172 LFDFLPV
-181 GGAALVGGV
+181 GGAALLAGV
-190 LFFVLFGRRLL
+190 LCLVLFSRRLL
-201 PTREAGQF
+201 PKRQAGQF
-209 AGTRSQRNLRA
+209 VQARSQRNLRA
-220 LYGLRELMFTVSLG
+220 LYGLSEFMFTVSLQPG
-234 RDSELA
+234 SKLT
-240 GRTLADSRIAA
+240 GQTLAASRIAA
-251 LGLIVIA
+251 LGLVIIA
-258 IERGR
+258 IERRR
-263 RIIRLPARQTEL
+263 RIIRLPPRQTIL
-275 KAGDQ
+275 QAGDR
-280 LLVQGRREHIEE
+280 LLVQGKREHIEE
-292 LRAWHEVIGK
+292 LRAWQAAIEK
-302 GETVPANLPMT
+302 GEAVAANLPMT
-313 ENLRM
+313 ERLRM
-318 VQARVAEGSPLIQ
+318 VEARVAKGSPLIQ
-331 NPVNRLDLQ
+331 DPVNRQELQ
-340 LKTRGLAIALR
+340 VKTRGLAIALR
-351 RGSEVRRSGLNRT
+351 RGQEVRRSALNRI
-364 PLRAGDHVLFQG
+364 PLRAGDYLLLQG
-376 RVETADLANA
+376 RVDTADLARGLDD
-386 MEEFDEV
+386 FDQV
-393 VELDAETLEQLYR
+393 AELDESELEATYR
-406 PNERLIGVRV
+406 PNERVMSLRIF
-416 PAGSR
+416 AGSP
-421 LVGMAY
+421 LVGATF
-427 AETRLAEALEFRLLA
+427 ARTRIAEALDFRLLA
-442 INRGEEEVQF
+442 INRDDEVRF
-452 IPEPDEVLRED
+452 IPDPDEVLRED

-469 MRNEDLETL
+469 TRNEDLETL

-484 EIEEQMTPAL
+484 AIEEEMTPAL
-494 NLYASDRLATEEVT
+494 NLYATDRLATEEVT

-519 AAEMGFNEK
+519 AAEVGFNEK
-528 YGLELVGIRRGGQ
+528 YGLELVAIRRAGE
-541 TLDTDLQT
+541 TLHTDLQT

-562 PRNNLRRLAQDPAF
+562 PRNNLRRLAGDPSF

-601 AVLSGWLPI
+601 AVLGGWLPI
-610 SIAALIGATLMVVI
+610 SIAALVGATLMVLI

-649 LGTALAN
+649 LGTALDN

-667 VDLLGALGP
+667 VDLLGAFGP
-676 WFVIGGL
+676 WHVIGGL

-692 IVPTAAL
+692 IIPTAAL

-745 MGPGNYRFTDYIR
+745 MGPGNYRFRDYIR

-768 LIVML
+768 LVVML
-773 LLPVF
+773 TLPLF
-778 WPLQPAVTG
+778 WPLQPATAG

>member
-1 MFDIAL
+1 M
-7 VTTILV
+7 
-13 IALVLFVT
+13 
-21 EALRMDIVA
+21 
-30 LLVVGALTVTSL
+30 
-42 VTPAEAVAG
+42 
-51 FSNEAVI
+51 
-58 TLWAMFIISE
+58 
-68 GLLRT
+68 
-73 GAGDLIGRYIM
+73 
-84 RLAGRNEAAL
+84 
-94 VAVIMLASGGLS
+94 
-106 AFMNNIGVAVLMLP
+106 
-120 VVMGLARRARV
+120 
-131 PPSRLLMPLSFGCLL
+131 
-146 GGLITQIGTPPNL
+146 
-159 LASAAL
+159 
-165 AEQGDFR
+165 
-172 FELFDFLPV
+172 
-181 GGAALVGGV
+181 
-190 LFFVLFGRRLL
+190 LFFVLFGRRML
-201 PTREAGQF
+201 PTREAGEF
-209 AGTRSQRNLRA
+209 TRTRSQRNLRA
-220 LYGLRELMFTVSLG
+220 LYGLREFMFTVSL
-234 RDSELA
+234 SAASTLA
-240 GRTLADSRIAA
+240 GRTLAESRIAA

-263 RIIRLPARQTEL
+263 RIIRLPARQTAL
-275 KAGDQ
+275 RPGDR
-280 LLVQGRREHIEE
+280 LLVQGKREYIEE
-292 LRAWHEVIGK
+292 LRAWQELIGR
-302 GETVPANLPMT
+302 GETVPANLPLT

-331 NPVNRLDLQ
+331 NPVNRQDLQ

-351 RGSEVRRSGLNRT
+351 RGTRVRRSGLSRV
-364 PLRAGDHVLFQG
+364 PLRAGDYVLLQG
-376 RVETADLANA
+376 RVETVDLARR

-393 VELDAETLEQLYR
+393 IELGQETLEKLYR
-406 PNERLIGVRV
+406 PNERLITIRV

-421 LVGMAY
+421 LVGMAFGQS
-427 AETRLAEALEFRLLA
+427 RLAEALEFRLLA
-442 INRGEEEVQF
+442 INREDEVNF
-452 IPEPDEVLRED
+452 IPDPDEVLRED

-469 MRNEDLETL
+469 TRNEDLETL

-484 EIEEQMTPAL
+484 EIEEEMTPAL
-494 NLYASDRLATEEVT
+494 NLYATDRLATEEVT

-528 YGLELVGIRRGGQ
+528 YGLELVAIRRAGQ
-541 TLDTDLQT
+541 TLHTDLQT

-562 PRNNLRRLAQDPAF
+562 PRNNLRRLAKDPSF

-601 AVLSGWLPI
+601 AVLTGWLPI
-610 SIAALIGATLMVVI
+610 SIAALIGATLMVLI

-667 VDLLGALGP
+667 VDLLGTLGP
-676 WFVIGGL
+676 WYVIGGL

-692 IVPTAAL
+692 IIPTAAL

-778 WPLQPAVTG
+778 WPLQPALAP

>member
-7 VTTILV
+7 VITILV
-13 IALVLFVT
+13 IAVVLFVT

-30 LLVVGALTVTSL
+30 LLVVGALTITGL

-73 GAGDLIGRYIM
+73 GAGDLIGRNVLRIS
-84 RLAGRNEAAL
+84 GRNEAAL

-146 GGLITQIGTPPNL
+146 GGLTTQIGTPPNL
-159 LASAAL
+159 LVSAAL
-165 AEQGDFR
+165 AEQGDHSFR
-172 FELFDFLPV
+172 LFDFLPV
-181 GGAALVGGV
+181 GAAALLGGV
-190 LFFVLFGRRLL
+190 LFMVLFSRRLL
-201 PTREAGQF
+201 PTHQAGEF
-209 AGTRSQRNLRA
+209 TRTRSQRNLRA
-220 LYGLRELMFTVSLG
+220 LYGLREFMFTVSLQPA
-234 RDSELA
+234 SMLT
-240 GRTLADSRIAA
+240 GRTLAESRIAA
-251 LGLIVIA
+251 LGLVIIA

-263 RIIRLPARQTEL
+263 RIIRLPSRQTGLE
-275 KAGDQ
+275 AGDR
-280 LLVQGRREHIEE
+280 LLVQGKREHIEE
-292 LRAWHEVIGK
+292 LRAWQAAIAK
-302 GETVPANLPMT
+302 GETAAANLPMT

-318 VQARVAEGSPLIQ
+318 VQVRIAAGSPLIQ
-331 NPVNRLDLQ
+331 DPVSRQELQ
-340 LKTRGLAIALR
+340 MKTRGLAIALR
-351 RGSEVRRSGLNRT
+351 RGTEVKRSALNRM
-364 PLRAGDHVLFQG
+364 PLRAGDFLLLQG
-376 RVETADLANA
+376 LVDTADLARGLQ
-386 MEEFDEV
+386 EFDEV
-393 VELDAETLEQLYR
+393 VELDESTLEALYR
-406 PNERLIGVRV
+406 PNERVIRVRV
-416 PAGSR
+416 SAGSP
-421 LVGMAY
+421 LVGTVFAD
-427 AETRLAEALEFRLLA
+427 TRLAEALDFRLLA
-442 INRGEEEVQF
+442 INRGDEVRF
-452 IPEPDEVLRED
+452 IPDPDEVLLED

-469 MRNEDLETL
+469 TRNEDLETL

-484 EIEEQMTPAL
+484 EIEEEMTPAL

-528 YGLELVGIRRGGQ
+528 YGLELVAIRRGGE
-541 TLDTDLQT
+541 TLHTDLQT
-549 ERLNFGDALLLVG
+549 EPLNFGDALLLVG
-562 PRNNLRRLAQDPAF
+562 PRNNLRRLAADPSF

-589 RYAGLIMIGVIG
+589 RYAGLILIGVVA
-601 AVLSGWLPI
+601 AVLTGWLPI
-610 SIAALIGATLMVVI
+610 SIAALIGATLMVLI

-656 TGAARLLAGTA
+656 TGAAHLLAGTA
-667 VDLLGALGP
+667 VDLLGPFGP
-676 WFVIGGL
+676 WYVIVGL

-745 MGPGNYRFTDYIR
+745 MGPGNYRFRDYIR
-758 AGVPLTLLVF
+758 AGMPLTVIVF
-768 LIVML
+768 LVVML

-778 WPLQPAVTG
+778 WPLQPAVSG

>member
-7 VTTILV
+7 VITILV

-30 LLVVGALTVTSL
+30 LLVVGALTVTGL

-73 GAGDLIGRYIM
+73 GVGDLIGRYVM

-120 VVMGLARRARV
+120 VVMGLARRARL

-146 GGLITQIGTPPNL
+146 GGLTTQIGTPPNL
-159 LASAAL
+159 LVSAAL

-181 GGAALVGGV
+181 GAAALVGGV
-190 LFFVLFGRRLL
+190 LFFVLFGRRML
-201 PTREAGQF
+201 PTREAGEF
-209 AGTRSQRNLRA
+209 TRTRSQRNLRA
-220 LYGLRELMFTVSLG
+220 LYGLREFMFTVSL
-234 RDSELA
+234 SAASTLA
-240 GRTLADSRIAA
+240 GRTLAESRIAA

-263 RIIRLPARQTEL
+263 RIIRLPARQAAL
-275 KAGDQ
+275 RAGDR
-280 LLVQGRREHIEE
+280 LLVQGKREYIEE
-292 LRAWHEVIGK
+292 LRAWQRLIGR
-302 GETVPANLPMT
+302 GETVPANLPLT
-313 ENLRM
+313 EHLRM

-331 NPVNRLDLQ
+331 NPVNRQDLQ

-351 RGSEVRRSGLNRT
+351 RGTRVRRSGLSRV
-364 PLRAGDHVLFQG
+364 PLRAGDYVLLQG
-376 RVETADLANA
+376 RVETVDLARR

-393 VELDAETLEQLYR
+393 IELGQETLEKLYR
-406 PNERLIGVRV
+406 PNERLITIRV

-421 LVGMAY
+421 LVGMAFGQS
-427 AETRLAEALEFRLLA
+427 RLAEALEFRLLA
-442 INRGEEEVQF
+442 INREDEVNF
-452 IPEPDEVLRED
+452 IPDPDEVLRED

-469 MRNEDLETL
+469 TRNEDLETL

-484 EIEEQMTPAL
+484 EIEEEMTPAL
-494 NLYASDRLATEEVT
+494 NLYATDRLATEEVT

-528 YGLELVGIRRGGQ
+528 YGLELVAIRRAGQ
-541 TLDTDLQT
+541 TLHTDLQT

-562 PRNNLRRLAQDPAF
+562 PRNNLRRLAKDPSF

-601 AVLSGWLPI
+601 AVLTGWLPI
-610 SIAALIGATLMVVI
+610 SIAALIGATLMVLI

-667 VDLLGALGP
+667 VDLLGTLGP
-676 WFVIGGL
+676 WYVIGGL

-692 IVPTAAL
+692 IIPTAAL

-778 WPLQPAVTG
+778 WPLQPALAP

>member
-1 MFDIAL
+1 PMFDIAL

-30 LLVVGALTVTSL
+30 LLVVGALTVTGL

-73 GAGDLIGRYIM
+73 GVGDLIGRYLM

-94 VAVIMLASGGLS
+94 VAVIMFASGGLS

-131 PPSRLLMPLSFGCLL
+131 PPSRLLMPLAFGCLL
-146 GGLITQIGTPPNL
+146 GGLTTQIGTPPNL
-159 LASAAL
+159 LVSAAL

-172 FELFDFLPV
+172 FQLFDFLPV

-201 PTREAGQF
+201 PTREAGEF
-209 AGTRSQRNLRA
+209 TRTRSQRNLRA
-220 LYGLRELMFTVSLG
+220 LYGLREFMFTVSLSG
-234 RDSELA
+234 ASGLA
-240 GRTLADSRIAA
+240 GRTLAESRIAA

-263 RIIRLPARQTEL
+263 RIIRLPARQTAL
-275 KAGDQ
+275 KAGDR
-280 LLVQGRREHIEE
+280 LLVQGKREYIEE
-292 LRAWHEVIGK
+292 LRAWQGVIGK
-302 GETVPANLPMT
+302 GETVPANLPLT

-331 NPVNRLDLQ
+331 NPVNRQELQ

-351 RGSEVRRSGLNRT
+351 RGTRVRRSGLSRL
-364 PLRAGDHVLFQG
+364 PLRAGDFVLLQG
-376 RVETADLANA
+376 RVETADLARRL
-386 MEEFDEV
+386 EEFDEV
-393 VELDAETLEQLYR
+393 IELDQGTLERLYR
-406 PNERLIGVRV
+406 PNERLISVRV
-416 PAGSR
+416 PAGSP
-421 LVGMAY
+421 LVGLAY
-427 AETRLAEALEFRLLA
+427 GESRLAEALEFRLLA
-442 INRGEEEVQF
+442 INREDEVNF
-452 IPEPDEVLRED
+452 IPDPDEVLRED

-469 MRNEDLETL
+469 TRNEDLETL

-484 EIEEQMTPAL
+484 EIEEEMTPAL
-494 NLYASDRLATEEVT
+494 NLYATDRLATEEVT

-528 YGLELVGIRRGGQ
+528 YGLELVAIRRAGQ
-541 TLDTDLQT
+541 TLHTDLQT

-562 PRNNLRRLAQDPAF
+562 PRNNLRRLARDPSF

-601 AVLSGWLPI
+601 AVLTGWLPI
-610 SIAALIGATLMVVI
+610 SIAALIGATLMVLI

-667 VDLLGALGP
+667 VDLLGTLGP
-676 WFVIGGL
+676 WYVIGGL

-745 MGPGNYRFTDYIR
+745 MGPGNYRFKDYIR
-758 AGVPLTLLVF
+758 AGIPLTLLVF
-768 LIVML
+768 VIVML
-773 LLPVF
+773 LLPIF
-778 WPLQPAVTG
+778 WPLQPAVS

>member
-7 VTTILV
+7 VITILV

-30 LLVVGALTVTSL
+30 LLVVGALTVTGL

-73 GAGDLIGRYIM
+73 GVGDLIGRYVM

-120 VVMGLARRARV
+120 VVMGLARRARL

-146 GGLITQIGTPPNL
+146 GGLTTQIGTPPNL
-159 LASAAL
+159 LVSAAL

-181 GGAALVGGV
+181 GVAALVGGV
-190 LFFVLFGRRLL
+190 LFFVLFGRRML
-201 PTREAGQF
+201 PTREAGEF
-209 AGTRSQRNLRA
+209 TRTRSQRNLRA
-220 LYGLRELMFTVSLG
+220 LYGLREFMFTVSL
-234 RDSELA
+234 SAASTLA
-240 GRTLADSRIAA
+240 GRTLAESRIAA

-263 RIIRLPARQTEL
+263 RIIRLPARQTAL
-275 KAGDQ
+275 RPGDR
-280 LLVQGRREHIEE
+280 LLVQGKREYIEE
-292 LRAWHEVIGK
+292 LRAWQELIGR
-302 GETVPANLPMT
+302 GETVPANLPLT

-331 NPVNRLDLQ
+331 NPVNRQDLQ

-351 RGSEVRRSGLNRT
+351 RGTRVRRSGLSRV
-364 PLRAGDHVLFQG
+364 PLRAGDYVLLQG
-376 RVETADLANA
+376 RVETVDLARR

-393 VELDAETLEQLYR
+393 IELGQETLEKLYR
-406 PNERLIGVRV
+406 PNERLITIRV

-421 LVGMAY
+421 LVGMAFGQS
-427 AETRLAEALEFRLLA
+427 RLAEALEFRLLA
-442 INRGEEEVQF
+442 INREDEVNF
-452 IPEPDEVLRED
+452 IPDPDEVLRED

-469 MRNEDLETL
+469 TRNEDLETL

-484 EIEEQMTPAL
+484 EIEEEMTPAL
-494 NLYASDRLATEEVT
+494 NLYATDRLATEEVT

-528 YGLELVGIRRGGQ
+528 YGLELVAIRRAGQ
-541 TLDTDLQT
+541 TLHTDLQT

-562 PRNNLRRLAQDPAF
+562 PRNNLRRLAKDPSF

-601 AVLSGWLPI
+601 AVLTGWLPI
-610 SIAALIGATLMVVI
+610 SIAALIGATLMVLI

-667 VDLLGALGP
+667 VDLLGTLGP
-676 WFVIGGL
+676 WYVIGGL

-692 IVPTAAL
+692 IIPTAAL

-778 WPLQPAVTG
+778 WPLQPAVAP

>member
-30 LLVVGALTVTSL
+30 LLVVGALTVTGL

-73 GAGDLIGRYIM
+73 GVGDLIGRYLM

-131 PPSRLLMPLSFGCLL
+131 PPSRMLMPLAFGCLL
-146 GGLITQIGTPPNL
+146 GGLTTQIGTPPNL
-159 LASAAL
+159 LVSAAL

-172 FELFDFLPV
+172 FQLFDFLPV

-201 PTREAGQF
+201 PTREAGEF
-209 AGTRSQRNLRA
+209 TRTRSQRNLRA
-220 LYGLRELMFTVSLG
+220 LYGLREFMFTVSLSG
-234 RDSELA
+234 DSRLA
-240 GRTLADSRIAA
+240 GRTLAESRVAA

-263 RIIRLPARQTEL
+263 RIIRLPARQSAL
-275 KAGDQ
+275 RAGDR
-280 LLVQGRREHIEE
+280 LLVQGKREYIEE
-292 LRAWHEVIGK
+292 LRAWQEVIGR
-302 GETVPANLPMT
+302 GETVPANLPLT

-331 NPVNRLDLQ
+331 NPVNRQELQ

-351 RGSEVRRSGLNRT
+351 RGNDVRRSGLSRQ
-364 PLRAGDHVLFQG
+364 PLRAGDFVLLQG
-376 RVETADLANA
+376 RVETADLARR

-393 VELDAETLEQLYR
+393 TELDQETLERLYR

-416 PAGSR
+416 SAGSP
-421 LVGMAY
+421 LVGLAY
-427 AETRLAEALEFRLLA
+427 GESRLAEALEFRLLA
-442 INRGEEEVQF
+442 INREDEVNF
-452 IPEPDEVLRED
+452 IPDPDEVLRED

-469 MRNEDLETL
+469 TRNEDLETL

-484 EIEEQMTPAL
+484 EIEEEMTPAL
-494 NLYASDRLATEEVT
+494 NLYATDRLATEEVT

-519 AAEMGFNEK
+519 AGEMGFNEK
-528 YGLELVGIRRGGQ
+528 YGLELVAIRRAGQ
-541 TLDTDLQT
+541 TLHTDLQT

-562 PRNNLRRLAQDPAF
+562 PRNNLRRLARDPSF

-601 AVLSGWLPI
+601 AVLTGWLPI
-610 SIAALIGATLMVVI
+610 SIAALIGATLMVLI

-667 VDLLGALGP
+667 VDLLGTLGP
-676 WFVIGGL
+676 WYVIGGL

-745 MGPGNYRFTDYIR
+745 MGPGNYRFKDYIR
-758 AGVPLTLLVF
+758 AGIPLTLLVF
-768 LIVML
+768 VIVML
-773 LLPVF
+773 LLPIF
-778 WPLQPAVTG
+778 WPLQPAVS

>member
-7 VTTILV
+7 VITILV

-21 EALRMDIVA
+21 EALRMDVVA
-30 LLVVGALTVTSL
+30 LLVVGALTITGL

-73 GAGDLIGRYIM
+73 GVGDLIGRYVM

-131 PPSRLLMPLSFGCLL
+131 PPSRMLMPLAFGCLL
-146 GGLITQIGTPPNL
+146 GGLTTQIGTPPNL
-159 LASAAL
+159 LVSAAL

-172 FELFDFLPV
+172 FALFDFLPV
-181 GGAALVGGV
+181 GAAALIGGV
-190 LFFVLFGRRLL
+190 LFFVFFGRRLL
-201 PTREAGQF
+201 PAHEAGEF
-209 AGTRSQRNLRA
+209 NRTRSQRNLRA
-220 LYGLRELMFTVSLG
+220 LYGLREFMFTVSLSG
-234 RDSELA
+234 SSTLA
-240 GRTLADSRIAA
+240 GRSLAESRIAA

-275 KAGDQ
+275 KAGDR
-280 LLVQGRREHIEE
+280 LLVQGKRDYIEE
-292 LRAWHEVIGK
+292 LRAWQMVIASGD
-302 GETVPANLPMT
+302 TTAANLPMT
-313 ENLRM
+313 ENLKM
-318 VQARVAEGSPLIQ
+318 VQARVAENSPLIQ
-331 NPVNRLDLQ
+331 DPVNRQDLQ

-351 RGSEVRRSGLNRT
+351 RGSEVRRSGLNRL
-364 PLRAGDHVLFQG
+364 PLRAGDYVLLQG
-376 RVETADLANA
+376 RAETADLARRL
-386 MEEFDEV
+386 EEFDEV
-393 VELDAETLEQLYR
+393 TELDPQSLEALYR
-406 PNERLIGVRV
+406 PNERLIRVRV

-427 AETRLAEALEFRLLA
+427 GRCRLAEALEFRLLA
-442 INRGEEEVQF
+442 INRGDEVNF
-452 IPEPDEVLRED
+452 IPDPDEVLRED

-469 MRNEDLETL
+469 TRNEDLETL

-484 EIEEQMTPAL
+484 QVEEEMTPAL
-494 NLYASDRLATEEVT
+494 NLYATDRLATEEIT

-519 AAEMGFNEK
+519 AAEIGFNEK
-528 YGLELVGIRRGGQ
+528 YGLELVAIRRGGQ
-541 TLDTDLQT
+541 TVHTDLQT

-562 PRNNLRRLAQDPAF
+562 PRNNLRRLARDPSF

-601 AVLSGWLPI
+601 AVLTGWLPI
-610 SIAALIGATLMVVI
+610 SIAALIGATLMVLI

-667 VDLLGALGP
+667 VDLLGGLGP
-676 WFVIGGL
+676 WYVIGGL
-683 YLVTALATM
+683 YLVTAMATM

-768 LIVML
+768 VIVML
-773 LLPVF
+773 LLPIF
-778 WPLQPAVTG
+778 WPLEPA

>member
-30 LLVVGALTVTSL
+30 LLVVGALTVTGL

-73 GAGDLIGRYIM
+73 GVGDLIGRYLM

-94 VAVIMLASGGLS
+94 VAVIMFASGGLS

-131 PPSRLLMPLSFGCLL
+131 PPSRLLMPLAFGCLL
-146 GGLITQIGTPPNL
+146 GGLTTQIGTPPNL
-159 LASAAL
+159 LVSAAL

-172 FELFDFLPV
+172 FQLFDFLPV

-201 PTREAGQF
+201 PTREAGEF
-209 AGTRSQRNLRA
+209 TRTRSQRNLRA
-220 LYGLRELMFTVSLG
+220 LYGLREFMFTVSLSG
-234 RDSELA
+234 ASGLA
-240 GRTLADSRIAA
+240 GRTLAESRIAA

-263 RIIRLPARQTEL
+263 RIIRLPARQTAL
-275 KAGDQ
+275 KAGDR
-280 LLVQGRREHIEE
+280 LLVQGKREYIEE
-292 LRAWHEVIGK
+292 LRAWQGVIGK
-302 GETVPANLPMT
+302 GETVPANLPLT

-331 NPVNRLDLQ
+331 NPVNRQELQ

-351 RGSEVRRSGLNRT
+351 RGTRVRRSGLSRL
-364 PLRAGDHVLFQG
+364 PLRAGDFVLLQG
-376 RVETADLANA
+376 RVETADLARRL
-386 MEEFDEV
+386 EEFDEV
-393 VELDAETLEQLYR
+393 IELDQGTLERLYR
-406 PNERLIGVRV
+406 PNERLISVRV
-416 PAGSR
+416 PAGSP
-421 LVGMAY
+421 LVGLAY
-427 AETRLAEALEFRLLA
+427 GESRLAEALEFRLLA
-442 INRGEEEVQF
+442 INREDEVNF
-452 IPEPDEVLRED
+452 IPDPDEVLRED

-469 MRNEDLETL
+469 TRNEDLETL

-484 EIEEQMTPAL
+484 EIEEEMTPAL
-494 NLYASDRLATEEVT
+494 NLYATDRLATEEVT

-528 YGLELVGIRRGGQ
+528 YGLELVAIRRAGQ
-541 TLDTDLQT
+541 TLHTDLQT

-562 PRNNLRRLAQDPAF
+562 PRNNLRRLARDPSF

-601 AVLSGWLPI
+601 AVLTGWLPI
-610 SIAALIGATLMVVI
+610 SIAALIGATLMVLI

-667 VDLLGALGP
+667 VDLLGTLGP
-676 WFVIGGL
+676 WYVIGGL

-745 MGPGNYRFTDYIR
+745 MGPGNYRFKDYIR
-758 AGVPLTLLVF
+758 AGIPLTLLVF
-768 LIVML
+768 VIVML
-773 LLPVF
+773 LLPIF
-778 WPLQPAVTG
+778 WPLQPAVS

>member
-7 VTTILV
+7 VITILV

-30 LLVVGALTVTSL
+30 LLVVGALTITGL

-73 GAGDLIGRYIM
+73 GMGDLIGRYIM
-84 RLAGRNEAAL
+84 RISGRNEAAL

-146 GGLITQIGTPPNL
+146 GGLTTQIGTPPNL
-159 LASAAL
+159 LVSAAL
-165 AEQGDFR
+165 AEQGTYSFT
-172 FELFDFLPV
+172 LFDFLPV
-181 GGAALVGGV
+181 GAWALLAGV
-190 LFFVLFGRRLL
+190 LFLVLFGRQLL
-201 PTREAGQF
+201 PTREAGEF
-209 AGTRSQRNLRA
+209 SRTRSQRNLRA
-220 LYGLRELMFTVSLG
+220 LYGLREFMFTLSLNAG
-234 RDSELA
+234 SKLA

-251 LGLIVIA
+251 LGLVIIA

-263 RIIRLPARQTEL
+263 RIIRLPSRQTVL
-275 KAGDQ
+275 KEGDR
-280 LLVQGRREHIEE
+280 LLVQGRRDHIEE
-292 LRAWHEVIGK
+292 LRAWQAAIDK
-302 GETVPANLPMT
+302 GQSVAANLPMT
-313 ENLRM
+313 EHLRM
-318 VQARVAEGSPLIQ
+318 VEVRVAQGSPLIQ
-331 NPVNRLDLQ
+331 NPINRQ
-340 LKTRGLAIALR
+340 EMQIKTRGLVTALR
-351 RGSEVRRSGLNRT
+351 RGGRVELSGLDRL
-364 PLRAGDHVLFQG
+364 PLRAGDYLLLQG
-376 RVETADLANA
+376 LDDTADLARRL
-386 MEEFDEV
+386 EGFDEV
-393 VELDAETLEQLYR
+393 VELDPATVEQLYR
-406 PNERLIGVRV
+406 PDERAISLRI
-416 PAGSR
+416 PAGSP
-421 LVGMAY
+421 LVGAAY
-427 AETRLAEALEFRLLA
+427 ARTRLAEALQFRLLA
-442 INRGEEEVQF
+442 IHRDEEVHF
-452 IPEPDEVLRED
+452 IPDPDEVFQED
-463 DRLLLQ
+463 DRILLQ
-469 MRNEDLETL
+469 TRRKDLETL

-484 EIEEQMTPAL
+484 QIEEEMTPAL
-494 NLYASDRLATEEVT
+494 NLYASERLATGEVT
-508 LAPLSRLGGRT
+508 LAPLSRLVGRA

-528 YGLELVGIRRGGQ
+528 FGLELVAIRRAGE
-541 TLDTDLQT
+541 TLHTDLQT

-562 PRNNLRRLAQDPAF
+562 PRDNLRRLVNDPSF

-589 RYAGLIMIGVIG
+589 RYAGLVMIGVIG

-610 SIAALIGATLMVVI
+610 SIAALIGATLMVLI

-649 LGTALAN
+649 LGTALDN
-656 TGAARLLAGTA
+656 TGAARLLASTT
-667 VDLLGALGP
+667 VDLLGNLGP
-676 WFVIGGL
+676 WYVIGGL

-745 MGPGNYRFTDYIR
+745 MGPGNYRFADYIR
-758 AGVPLTLLVF
+758 VGVPLTALVF
-768 LIVML
+768 IVVML
-773 LLPVF
+773 VLPIF
-778 WPLQPAVTG
+778 WPLQPAGAG

>member
-30 LLVVGALTVTSL
+30 LLVVGALTVTGL

-73 GAGDLIGRYIM
+73 GVGDLIGRYVM

-146 GGLITQIGTPPNL
+146 GGLTTQIGTPPNL
-159 LASAAL
+159 LVSAAL

-172 FELFDFLPV
+172 FQLFDFLPV
-181 GGAALVGGV
+181 GAAALVGGV

-201 PTREAGQF
+201 PTREAGEF
-209 AGTRSQRNLRA
+209 TRTRSQRNLRS
-220 LYGLRELMFTVSLG
+220 LYGLREFMFTVSLSG
-234 RDSELA
+234 DSRLA
-240 GRTLADSRIAA
+240 GRTLAESRIAA

-263 RIIRLPARQTEL
+263 RILRLPARQTAL
-275 KAGDQ
+275 KAGDR
-280 LLVQGRREHIEE
+280 LLVQGKREYIEE
-292 LRAWHEVIGK
+292 LRAWQSVIGR
-302 GETVPANLPMT
+302 GETVPANLPLT

-331 NPVNRLDLQ
+331 NPVNRQELQ

-351 RGSEVRRSGLNRT
+351 RGTRVRRSGLSRL
-364 PLRAGDHVLFQG
+364 PLRAGDFVLLQG
-376 RVETADLANA
+376 RVETADLARR

-393 VELDAETLEQLYR
+393 IELDQGTLERLYR
-406 PNERLIGVRV
+406 HNERLISVRV
-416 PAGSR
+416 SAGSP
-421 LVGMAY
+421 LVGLAY
-427 AETRLAEALEFRLLA
+427 GESRLAEALEFRLLA
-442 INRGEEEVQF
+442 INREDEVNF
-452 IPEPDEVLRED
+452 IPDPDEVLRED

-469 MRNEDLETL
+469 TRNEDLETL

-484 EIEEQMTPAL
+484 EIEEEMTPAL
-494 NLYASDRLATEEVT
+494 NLYATDRLATEEVT

-528 YGLELVGIRRGGQ
+528 YGLELVAIRRAGQ
-541 TLDTDLQT
+541 TLHTDLQT

-562 PRNNLRRLAQDPAF
+562 PRNNLRRLARDPSF

-601 AVLSGWLPI
+601 AVLTGWLPI
-610 SIAALIGATLMVVI
+610 SIAALIGATLMVLI

-667 VDLLGALGP
+667 VDLLGTLGP
-676 WFVIGGL
+676 WYVIGGL

-711 ASLGIAPTTAM
+711 ASLGVAPTTAM

-745 MGPGNYRFTDYIR
+745 MGPGNYRFKDYIR
-758 AGVPLTLLVF
+758 AGIPLTLLVF
-768 LIVML
+768 VIVML

-778 WPLQPAVTG
+778 WPLQPAVAQ

>member
-30 LLVVGALTVTSL
+30 LLVVGALTVTGL

-73 GAGDLIGRYIM
+73 GVGDLIGRYLM

-94 VAVIMLASGGLS
+94 VAVIMFASGGLS

-131 PPSRLLMPLSFGCLL
+131 PPSRLLMPLAFGCLL
-146 GGLITQIGTPPNL
+146 GGLTTQIGTPPNL
-159 LASAAL
+159 LVSAAL

-172 FELFDFLPV
+172 FQLFDFLPV

-201 PTREAGQF
+201 PTREAGEF
-209 AGTRSQRNLRA
+209 TRTRSQRNLRA
-220 LYGLRELMFTVSLG
+220 LYGLREFMFTVSLSG
-234 RDSELA
+234 DSRLA
-240 GRTLADSRIAA
+240 GRTLAESRVAA

-263 RIIRLPARQTEL
+263 RIIRLPARQTAL
-275 KAGDQ
+275 KAGDR
-280 LLVQGRREHIEE
+280 LLVQGKREYIEE
-292 LRAWHEVIGK
+292 LRAWQGVIGK
-302 GETVPANLPMT
+302 GETVPANLPLT

-331 NPVNRLDLQ
+331 NPVNRQELQ

-351 RGSEVRRSGLNRT
+351 RGTRVRRSGLSRL
-364 PLRAGDHVLFQG
+364 PLRAGDFVLLQG
-376 RVETADLANA
+376 RVETADLARRL
-386 MEEFDEV
+386 EEFDEV
-393 VELDAETLEQLYR
+393 IELDQGTLERLYR
-406 PNERLIGVRV
+406 PNERLISVRV
-416 PAGSR
+416 PAGSP
-421 LVGMAY
+421 LVGLAY
-427 AETRLAEALEFRLLA
+427 GESRLAEALEFRLLA
-442 INRGEEEVQF
+442 INREDEVNF
-452 IPEPDEVLRED
+452 IPDPDEVLRED

-469 MRNEDLETL
+469 TRNEDLETL

-484 EIEEQMTPAL
+484 EIEEEMTPAL
-494 NLYASDRLATEEVT
+494 NLYATDRLATEEVT

-528 YGLELVGIRRGGQ
+528 YGLELVAIRRAGQ
-541 TLDTDLQT
+541 TLHTDLQT

-562 PRNNLRRLAQDPAF
+562 PRNNLRRLARDPSF

-601 AVLSGWLPI
+601 AVLTGWLPI
-610 SIAALIGATLMVVI
+610 SIAALIGATLMVLI

-667 VDLLGALGP
+667 VDLLGTLGP
-676 WFVIGGL
+676 WYVIGGL

-745 MGPGNYRFTDYIR
+745 MGPGNYRFKDYIR
-758 AGVPLTLLVF
+758 AGIPLTLLVF
-768 LIVML
+768 VIVML
-773 LLPVF
+773 LLPIF
-778 WPLQPAVTG
+778 WPLQPAVS

>member
-7 VTTILV
+7 VITILV

-30 LLVVGALTVTSL
+30 LLVVGAVTVTGL

-73 GAGDLIGRYIM
+73 GVGDLIGRYVM

-146 GGLITQIGTPPNL
+146 GGLTTQIGTPPNL
-159 LASAAL
+159 LVSASL

-181 GGAALVGGV
+181 GAAALVGGV

-201 PTREAGQF
+201 PTREAGEF
-209 AGTRSQRNLRA
+209 TRTRSQRNLRA
-220 LYGLRELMFTVSLG
+220 LYGLREFMFTVSL
-234 RDSELA
+234 SSASTLA
-240 GRTLADSRIAA
+240 GRTLAESRIAA

-263 RIIRLPARQTEL
+263 RIIRLPARQTPL
-275 KAGDQ
+275 RTGDR
-280 LLVQGRREHIEE
+280 LLVQGKREYIEE
-292 LRAWHEVIGK
+292 LRAWQRVIGR

-331 NPVNRLDLQ
+331 DPVNRQDLQ

-351 RGSEVRRSGLNRT
+351 RGTRVRRSGLSRV
-364 PLRAGDHVLFQG
+364 PLRAGDFVLLQG
-376 RVETADLANA
+376 RVETADLARG

-393 VELDAETLEQLYR
+393 VELDRGTLERLYR
-406 PNERLIGVRV
+406 PNERLISVRV
-416 PAGSR
+416 SAGSP
-421 LVGMAY
+421 LVGMAFGRS
-427 AETRLAEALEFRLLA
+427 RLAEALEFRLLA
-442 INRGEEEVQF
+442 INREDEVNF
-452 IPEPDEVLRED
+452 IPDPDEVLRED

-469 MRNEDLETL
+469 TRNEDLETL

-484 EIEEQMTPAL
+484 EIEEEMTPAL
-494 NLYASDRLATEEVT
+494 NLYATDRLATEEVT

-519 AAEMGFNEK
+519 AGEMGFNEK
-528 YGLELVGIRRGGQ
+528 YGLELVAIRRAGQ
-541 TLDTDLQT
+541 TVHTDLQT

-562 PRNNLRRLAQDPAF
+562 PRNNLRRLVRDPSF

-581 FVPRRPRK
+581 FLPRRPRK

-601 AVLSGWLPI
+601 AVLTGWLPI
-610 SIAALIGATLMVVI
+610 SIAALIGATLMVLI

-667 VDLLGALGP
+667 VDLLGTLGP
-676 WFVIGGL
+676 WYVIGGL

-692 IVPTAAL
+692 IIPTAAL

-745 MGPGNYRFTDYIR
+745 MGPGNYRFKDYIR
-758 AGVPLTLLVF
+758 AGIPLTVVVF
-768 LIVML
+768 VIVML
-773 LLPVF
+773 LLPIF
-778 WPLQPAVTG
+778 WPLQPAVTQ

>member
-7 VTTILV
+7 VITILV

-30 LLVVGALTVTSL
+30 LLVVGALTITGL
-42 VTPAEAVAG
+42 VTPSEAVAG

-73 GAGDLIGRYIM
+73 GVGDLIGRNVL
-84 RLAGRNEAAL
+84 RLSGRNEAAL

-146 GGLITQIGTPPNL
+146 GGLTTQIGTPPNL
-159 LASAAL
+159 LVSAAL
-165 AEQGDFR
+165 AEQGTHSFA
-172 FELFDFLPV
+172 LFDFLPV
-181 GGAALVGGV
+181 GAAALVLGV
-190 LFFVLFGRRLL
+190 LFLVLFSRRLL
-201 PTREAGQF
+201 PTREAGEF
-209 AGTRSQRNLRA
+209 SRPPSQRNLRA
-220 LYGLRELMFTVSLG
+220 RYGLSDLMFTVSLDPES
-234 RDSELA
+234 RLA
-240 GRTLADSRIAA
+240 GRTLAESRIAT
-251 LGLIVIA
+251 LGLVIFA

-263 RIIRLPARQTEL
+263 RIIRLPSRQTVL
-275 KAGDQ
+275 KGGDR
-280 LLVQGRREHIEE
+280 LLVQGRRDHIEE
-292 LRAWHEVIGK
+292 LRAWQAVIDK
-302 GETVPANLPMT
+302 GEAVAANLPKT

-318 VQARVAEGSPLIQ
+318 VETRVAHGSPLI
-331 NPVNRLDLQ
+331 NDPVNRHELQ
-340 LKTRGLAIALR
+340 MKTRGLVIAVR
-351 RGSEVRRSGLNRT
+351 RGGRVQRSGLGRY
-364 PLRAGDHVLFQG
+364 PLRAGDYLLLQG
-376 RVETADLANA
+376 LVDTADLARGLQ
-386 MEEFDEV
+386 EFDEV
-393 VELDAETLEQLYR
+393 VELNENTVEELYR
-406 PNERLIGVRV
+406 PEERVISLRV
-416 PAGSR
+416 PAGSP
-421 LVGMAY
+421 LVGA
-427 AETRLAEALEFRLLA
+427 AFARTRLAEALEFRLLA
-442 INRGEEEVQF
+442 IHRGAEVRF
-452 IPEPDEVLRED
+452 IPDADEVFRED

-469 MRNEDLETL
+469 SRSEDLATL

-484 EIEEQMTPAL
+484 QVEEEMTPAL

-508 LAPLSRLGGRT
+508 LAPLSRLAGRT
-519 AAEMGFNEK
+519 AGEMGFSEK
-528 YGLELVGIRRGGQ
+528 YGLELIAIRRAGE
-541 TLDTDLQT
+541 TLHTDLQT

-562 PRNNLRRLAQDPAF
+562 PRNNLRRLANDPSF

-589 RYAGLIMIGVIG
+589 RYAGLVMIGVIG

-610 SIAALIGATLMVVI
+610 SIAALIGATLMVLI

-649 LGTALAN
+649 LGTALDN
-656 TGAARLLAGTA
+656 TGAARLLASTA
-667 VDLLGALGP
+667 VDLLGNLGP
-676 WFVIGGL
+676 WYVIGGL

-768 LIVML
+768 VVVML
-773 LLPVF
+773 MLPIF
-778 WPLQPAVTG
+778 WPLQPAVAG

>member
-30 LLVVGALTVTSL
+30 LLVVGALTVTGL

-73 GAGDLIGRYIM
+73 GVGDLIGRYLM

-94 VAVIMLASGGLS
+94 VAVIMFASGGLS

-131 PPSRLLMPLSFGCLL
+131 PPSRLLMPLAFGCLL
-146 GGLITQIGTPPNL
+146 GGLTTQIGTPPNL
-159 LASAAL
+159 LVSAAL

-172 FELFDFLPV
+172 FQLFDFLPV

-201 PTREAGQF
+201 PTREAGEF
-209 AGTRSQRNLRA
+209 TRTRSQRNLRA
-220 LYGLRELMFTVSLG
+220 LYGLREFMFTVSLSG
-234 RDSELA
+234 ASGLA
-240 GRTLADSRIAA
+240 GRTLAESRIAA

-263 RIIRLPARQTEL
+263 RIIRLPARQTAL
-275 KAGDQ
+275 KAGDR
-280 LLVQGRREHIEE
+280 LLVQGKREYIEE
-292 LRAWHEVIGK
+292 LRAWQGVIGK
-302 GETVPANLPMT
+302 GETVPANLPLT

-331 NPVNRLDLQ
+331 NPVNRQELQ

-351 RGSEVRRSGLNRT
+351 RGTRVRRSGLSRL
-364 PLRAGDHVLFQG
+364 PLRAGDFVILQG
-376 RVETADLANA
+376 RVETADLARRL
-386 MEEFDEV
+386 EEFDEV
-393 VELDAETLEQLYR
+393 IELDQGTLERLYR
-406 PNERLIGVRV
+406 PNERLISVRV
-416 PAGSR
+416 PAGSP
-421 LVGMAY
+421 LVGLAY
-427 AETRLAEALEFRLLA
+427 GESRLAEALEFRLLA
-442 INRGEEEVQF
+442 INREDEVNF
-452 IPEPDEVLRED
+452 IPDPDEVLRED

-469 MRNEDLETL
+469 TRNEDLETL

-484 EIEEQMTPAL
+484 EIEEEMTPAL
-494 NLYASDRLATEEVT
+494 NLYATDRLATEEVT

-528 YGLELVGIRRGGQ
+528 YGLELVAIRRAGQ
-541 TLDTDLQT
+541 TLHTDLQT

-562 PRNNLRRLAQDPAF
+562 PRNNLRRLARDPSF

-601 AVLSGWLPI
+601 AVLTGWLPI
-610 SIAALIGATLMVVI
+610 SIAALIGATLMVLI

-667 VDLLGALGP
+667 VDLLGTLGP
-676 WFVIGGL
+676 WYVIGGL

-745 MGPGNYRFTDYIR
+745 MGPGNYRFKDYIR
-758 AGVPLTLLVF
+758 AGIPLTLLVF
-768 LIVML
+768 VIVML
-773 LLPVF
+773 LLPIF
-778 WPLQPAVTG
+778 WPLQPAVS

>member
-30 LLVVGALTVTSL
+30 LLVVGALTVTGL
-42 VTPAEAVAG
+42 VTPAEALAG
-51 FSNEAVI
+51 FSNEAFI

-73 GAGDLIGRYIM
+73 GVGDLIGRYLM
-84 RLAGRNEAAL
+84 RLAGRNESAL

-131 PPSRLLMPLSFGCLL
+131 PPSRMLMPLAFGCLL
-146 GGLITQIGTPPNL
+146 GGLTTQIGTPPNL
-159 LASAAL
+159 LVSAAL

-172 FELFDFLPV
+172 FQLFDFLPV

-201 PTREAGQF
+201 PTREAGEF
-209 AGTRSQRNLRA
+209 TRTRSQRNLRA
-220 LYGLRELMFTVSLG
+220 LYGLREFMFTVSLSG
-234 RDSELA
+234 ASGLA
-240 GRTLADSRIAA
+240 GRTLAESRIAA

-263 RIIRLPARQTEL
+263 RIIRLPARQTAL
-275 KAGDQ
+275 KAGDR
-280 LLVQGRREHIEE
+280 LLVQGKREYIEE
-292 LRAWHEVIGK
+292 LRAWQGVIGK
-302 GETVPANLPMT
+302 GETVPANLPLT

-331 NPVNRLDLQ
+331 NPVNRQELQ

-351 RGSEVRRSGLNRT
+351 RGTRVRRSGLSRL
-364 PLRAGDHVLFQG
+364 PLRAGDFVLLQG
-376 RVETADLANA
+376 RVETADLARRL
-386 MEEFDEV
+386 EEFDEV
-393 VELDAETLEQLYR
+393 IELDQGTLERLYR
-406 PNERLIGVRV
+406 PNERLISVRV
-416 PAGSR
+416 PAGSP
-421 LVGMAY
+421 LVGLAY
-427 AETRLAEALEFRLLA
+427 GESRLAEALEFRLLA
-442 INRGEEEVQF
+442 INREDEVNF
-452 IPEPDEVLRED
+452 IPDPDEVLRED

-469 MRNEDLETL
+469 TRNEDLETL

-484 EIEEQMTPAL
+484 EIEEEMTPAL
-494 NLYASDRLATEEVT
+494 NLYATDRLATEEVT

-519 AAEMGFNEK
+519 AGEMGFNEK
-528 YGLELVGIRRGGQ
+528 YGLELVAIRRAGQ
-541 TLDTDLQT
+541 TLHTDLQT
-549 ERLNFGDALLLVG
+549 ERLNFGDALLVVG
-562 PRNNLRRLAQDPAF
+562 PRNNLRRLARDPSF

-601 AVLSGWLPI
+601 AVLTGWLPI
-610 SIAALIGATLMVVI
+610 SIAALIGATLMVLI

-667 VDLLGALGP
+667 VDLLGTLGP
-676 WFVIGGL
+676 WYVIGGL

-745 MGPGNYRFTDYIR
+745 MGPGNYRFKDYIR
-758 AGVPLTLLVF
+758 AGIPLTLLVF
-768 LIVML
+768 VIVML
-773 LLPVF
+773 LLPIF
-778 WPLQPAVTG
+778 WPLQPAVS

>member
-7 VTTILV
+7 VITILV
-13 IALVLFVT
+13 VALVLFVT

-30 LLVVGALTVTSL
+30 LLVVGALSITGL

-51 FSNEAVI
+51 FSNEAVV

-73 GAGDLIGRYIM
+73 GVGDLMGRYVL
-84 RLAGRNEAAL
+84 RLAGRNEPAL

-159 LASAAL
+159 LVSAAL
-165 AEQGDFR
+165 AEQGDYGFG
-172 FELFDFLPV
+172 LFDFLPV
-181 GGAALVGGV
+181 GGAALAAGV
-190 LFFVLFGRRLL
+190 LFFVIFSRRLL
-201 PTREAGQF
+201 PTREAGEF
-209 AGTRSQRNLRA
+209 ARMRSQRNLRA
-220 LYGLRELMFTVSLG
+220 LYGLRDFMFTVALG
-234 RDSELA
+234 PGSALA
-240 GRTLADSRIAA
+240 GRTLAESRIAA

-275 KAGDQ
+275 RERDR
-280 LLVQGRREHIEE
+280 LLVQGKREYIEE
-292 LRAWHEVIGK
+292 LRAWQEVIAR
-302 GETVPANLPMT
+302 GEAVAADLPMT
-313 ENLRM
+313 EHLRM

-331 NPVNRLDLQ
+331 NPVNRQELQ

-351 RGSEVRRSGLNRT
+351 RGTSVRRSGLSRI
-364 PLRAGDHVLFQG
+364 PLRAGDYVLLQG
-376 RVETADLANA
+376 RVDTADIARRL
-386 MEEFDEV
+386 EEFDEV
-393 VELDAETLEQLYR
+393 VELDERTVHKLYR
-406 PNERLIGVRV
+406 PNERVIIVRV
-416 PAGSR
+416 PAGSP
-421 LVGMAY
+421 LVGMEFARS
-427 AETRLAEALEFRLLA
+427 RLAEALEFRLLA
-442 INRGEEEVQF
+442 INREDQVRF
-452 IPEPDEVLRED
+452 IPDPDEVLREN
-463 DRLLLQ
+463 DRLILQ
-469 MRNEDLETL
+469 TRNEDLETL

-484 EIEEQMTPAL
+484 EVEEEMTPAL
-494 NLYASDRLATEEVT
+494 NLYATDRLATEEVT

-528 YGLELVGIRRGGQ
+528 YGLELVAIRRAGE
-541 TLDTDLQT
+541 TLHTDLQT
-549 ERLNFGDALLLVG
+549 ERLSFGDALLLVG
-562 PRNNLRRLAQDPAF
+562 PRNNLRRLARDPSF

-589 RYAGLIMIGVIG
+589 RYAGLIMIGVIA
-601 AVLSGWLPI
+601 AVLTGWLPI
-610 SIAALIGATLMVVI
+610 SIAALIGATLMVLV

-656 TGAARLLAGTA
+656 TGAARLLAGTT
-667 VDLLGALGP
+667 VDLLGVLGP
-676 WFVIGGL
+676 WYVIGGL

-692 IVPTAAL
+692 LVPTAAL

-758 AGVPLTLLVF
+758 AGAPLTLLVF
-768 LIVML
+768 IVVML
-773 LLPVF
+773 VLPIF
-778 WPLQPAVTG
+778 WPLQPAVSP

>member
-7 VTTILV
+7 VITILV

-21 EALRMDIVA
+21 EALRMDVVA
-30 LLVVGALTVTSL
+30 LLVVGALTITGL

-73 GAGDLIGRYIM
+73 GVGDLIGRNVLRIS
-84 RLAGRNEAAL
+84 GRNEAAL
-94 VAVIMLASGGLS
+94 VAVIMLTSGGLS

-146 GGLITQIGTPPNL
+146 GGLTTQIGTPPNL
-159 LASAAL
+159 LVSAAL
-165 AEQGDFR
+165 AEQGDHSFR
-172 FELFDFLPV
+172 LFDFLPV
-181 GGAALVGGV
+181 GAAVLLGGV
-190 LFFVLFGRRLL
+190 LFMVLFSRRLL
-201 PTREAGQF
+201 PTHQAGEF
-209 AGTRSQRNLRA
+209 ARTRSQRNLRA
-220 LYGLRELMFTVSLG
+220 LYGLREFMFTVSLQPA
-234 RDSELA
+234 SKLT
-240 GRTLADSRIAA
+240 GRTLAESRIAA
-251 LGLIVIA
+251 LGLVIIA

-263 RIIRLPARQTEL
+263 RIIRLPSRQTGLE
-275 KAGDQ
+275 AGDR
-280 LLVQGRREHIEE
+280 LLVQGKREHIEE
-292 LRAWHEVIGK
+292 LRAWQAAIAK
-302 GETVPANLPMT
+302 GEAVAANLPMT
-313 ENLRM
+313 DNLRM
-318 VQARVAEGSPLIQ
+318 VQVRIAAGSPLIQ
-331 NPVNRLDLQ
+331 DPVSRRELQ
-340 LKTRGLAIALR
+340 MKTRGLAIAVR
-351 RGSEVRRSGLNRT
+351 RGTEVKRSSLNRM
-364 PLRAGDHVLFQG
+364 PLRAGDYLLLQG
-376 RVETADLANA
+376 LVDTADLARGLQ
-386 MEEFDEV
+386 EFDEV
-393 VELDAETLEQLYR
+393 VELDESTLEALYR
-406 PNERLIGVRV
+406 PNERVIRVRV
-416 PAGSR
+416 TAGSP
-421 LVGMAY
+421 LVGTAF
-427 AETRLAEALEFRLLA
+427 AHTRLAEALDFRLLA
-442 INRGEEEVQF
+442 INRGEEVRF
-452 IPEPDEVLRED
+452 IPDPDEVLLED

-469 MRNEDLETL
+469 TRNEDLETL

-484 EIEEQMTPAL
+484 EIEEEMTPAL

-528 YGLELVGIRRGGQ
+528 YGLELVAIRRGGE
-541 TLDTDLQT
+541 TLHTDLQT
-549 ERLNFGDALLLVG
+549 EPLNFGDALLLVG
-562 PRNNLRRLAQDPAF
+562 PRNNLRRLAADPSF

-589 RYAGLIMIGVIG
+589 RYAGLILIGVVG
-601 AVLSGWLPI
+601 AVLTGWLPI
-610 SIAALIGATLMVVI
+610 SIAALIGATLMVLI

-656 TGAARLLAGTA
+656 TGAAYLLAGTA
-667 VDLLGALGP
+667 VDMLGALGP
-676 WFVIGGL
+676 WYVIGGL

-692 IVPTAAL
+692 IIPTAAL

-745 MGPGNYRFTDYIR
+745 MGPGNYRFRDYIR

-768 LIVML
+768 IIVML
-773 LLPVF
+773 VLPVF
-778 WPLQPAVTG
+778 WPLQPAVSG

>member
-30 LLVVGALTVTSL
+30 LLVVGALTVTGL

-73 GAGDLIGRYIM
+73 GVGDLIGRYVM

-131 PPSRLLMPLSFGCLL
+131 PPSRMLMPLAFGCLL
-146 GGLITQIGTPPNL
+146 GGLTTQIGTPPNL
-159 LASAAL
+159 LVSAAL

-172 FELFDFLPV
+172 FQLFDFLPV
-181 GGAALVGGV
+181 GGAALVAGV

-201 PTREAGQF
+201 PTREAGEF
-209 AGTRSQRNLRA
+209 TRTRSQRNLRA
-220 LYGLRELMFTVSLG
+220 LYGLREFMFTVSLSG
-234 RDSELA
+234 ASRLA
-240 GRTLADSRIAA
+240 GRTLAESRIAA

-263 RIIRLPARQTEL
+263 RIIRLPARQTML
-275 KAGDQ
+275 KAGDR
-280 LLVQGRREHIEE
+280 LLVQGKREYIEE
-292 LRAWHEVIGK
+292 LRAWQTVIGR
-302 GETVPANLPMT
+302 GETVPANLPLT

-331 NPVNRLDLQ
+331 NPVNRQDLQ

-351 RGSEVRRSGLNRT
+351 RGNDVRRSGLSRQ
-364 PLRAGDHVLFQG
+364 PLRAGDFVLLQG
-376 RVETADLANA
+376 RVETADLARRT
-386 MEEFDEV
+386 EEFDEV
-393 VELDAETLEQLYR
+393 IELDQGTLERLYR
-406 PNERLIGVRV
+406 PNERLISVRV
-416 PAGSR
+416 SAGSP

-427 AETRLAEALEFRLLA
+427 GESRLAEALEFRLLA
-442 INRGEEEVQF
+442 INREDEVNF
-452 IPEPDEVLRED
+452 IPDPDEVLRED

-469 MRNEDLETL
+469 TRNEDLETL

-484 EIEEQMTPAL
+484 EIEEEMTPAL
-494 NLYASDRLATEEVT
+494 NLYATDRLATEEVT

-528 YGLELVGIRRGGQ
+528 YGLELVAIRRAGQ
-541 TLDTDLQT
+541 TLHTDLQT
-549 ERLNFGDALLLVG
+549 EQLNFGDALLLVG
-562 PRNNLRRLAQDPAF
+562 PRNNLRRLARDPSF

-601 AVLSGWLPI
+601 AVLTGWLPI
-610 SIAALIGATLMVVI
+610 SIAALIGATLMVLI

-667 VDLLGALGP
+667 VDLLGTLGP
-676 WFVIGGL
+676 WYVIGGL

-745 MGPGNYRFTDYIR
+745 MGPGNYRFKDYIR
-758 AGVPLTLLVF
+758 AGIPLTLLVF
-768 LIVML
+768 VIVML
-773 LLPVF
+773 LLPIF
-778 WPLQPAVTG
+778 WPLQPAVGQ

>member
-30 LLVVGALTVTSL
+30 LLVVGALTVTGL

-73 GAGDLIGRYIM
+73 GVGDLIGRYVM

-131 PPSRLLMPLSFGCLL
+131 PPSRMLMPLAFGCLL
-146 GGLITQIGTPPNL
+146 GGLTTQIGTPPNL
-159 LASAAL
+159 LVSAAL

-172 FELFDFLPV
+172 FQLFDFLPV

-201 PTREAGQF
+201 PTREAGEF
-209 AGTRSQRNLRA
+209 TRTRSQRNLRA
-220 LYGLRELMFTVSLG
+220 LYGLREFMFTVSLSG
-234 RDSELA
+234 ASGLA
-240 GRTLADSRIAA
+240 GRTLAESRIAA

-263 RIIRLPARQTEL
+263 RIIRLPARQTML
-275 KAGDQ
+275 KAGDR
-280 LLVQGRREHIEE
+280 LLVQGKREYIEE
-292 LRAWHEVIGK
+292 LRAWQTVIGR
-302 GETVPANLPMT
+302 GETVPANLPLT

-331 NPVNRLDLQ
+331 NPVNRQDLQ

-351 RGSEVRRSGLNRT
+351 RGNDVRRSGLSRQ
-364 PLRAGDHVLFQG
+364 PLRAGDFVLLQG
-376 RVETADLANA
+376 RVETADLARRT
-386 MEEFDEV
+386 EEFDEV
-393 VELDAETLEQLYR
+393 IELDQGTLERLYR
-406 PNERLIGVRV
+406 PNERLISVRV
-416 PAGSR
+416 SAGSP

-427 AETRLAEALEFRLLA
+427 GESRLAEALEFRLLA
-442 INRGEEEVQF
+442 INREDEVNF
-452 IPEPDEVLRED
+452 IPDPDEVLRED

-469 MRNEDLETL
+469 TRNEDLETL
-478 RAVQEL
+478 HAVQEL
-484 EIEEQMTPAL
+484 EIEEEMTPAL
-494 NLYASDRLATEEVT
+494 NLYATDRLATEEVT

-528 YGLELVGIRRGGQ
+528 YGLELVAIRRAGQ
-541 TLDTDLQT
+541 TLHTDLQT
-549 ERLNFGDALLLVG
+549 EQLNFGDALLLVG
-562 PRNNLRRLAQDPAF
+562 PRNNLRRLARDPSF

-601 AVLSGWLPI
+601 AVLTGWLPI
-610 SIAALIGATLMVVI
+610 SIAALIGATLMVLI

-667 VDLLGALGP
+667 VDLLGTLGP
-676 WFVIGGL
+676 WYVIGGL

-745 MGPGNYRFTDYIR
+745 MGPGNYRFKDYIR
-758 AGVPLTLLVF
+758 AGIPLTLLVF
-768 LIVML
+768 VIVML
-773 LLPVF
+773 LLPIF
-778 WPLQPAVTG
+778 WPLQPAVGQ

>member
-7 VTTILV
+7 VITILV

-30 LLVVGALTVTSL
+30 LLVVGALTITGL
-42 VTPAEAVAG
+42 VTPGEAVAG

-73 GAGDLIGRYIM
+73 GVGDLIGRYVLRM
-84 RLAGRNEAAL
+84 AGRNEPAL

-146 GGLITQIGTPPNL
+146 GGLTTQIGTPPNL
-159 LASAAL
+159 LVSASL
-165 AEQGDFR
+165 AEQGTHR

-181 GGAALVGGV
+181 GAAALVAGV
-190 LFFVLFGRRLL
+190 LFLVLFSRRLL
-201 PTREAGQF
+201 PTRKAGEF
-209 AGTRSQRNLRA
+209 ARTPSQRNLRA
-220 LYGLRELMFTVSLG
+220 RYGLREFMFTVSLG
-234 RDSELA
+234 QDSGLA
-240 GRTLADSRIAA
+240 GRTLAEARVAA
-251 LGLIVIA
+251 LGLVIIA

-275 KAGDQ
+275 KSGDR
-280 LLVQGRREHIEE
+280 LLVQGRRDHIEE
-292 LRAWHEVIGK
+292 LRAWQAVIDR
-302 GETVPANLPMT
+302 GEAVAASLPMT
-313 ENLRM
+313 EHLRM
-318 VQARVAEGSPLIQ
+318 VEARVAQGSPLIQ
-331 NPVNRLDLQ
+331 NPVNRQELQ
-340 LKTRGLAIALR
+340 FKTRGLAIAVR
-351 RGSEVRRSGLNRT
+351 RGGRVRRSGLSRY
-364 PLRAGDHVLFQG
+364 PLRAGDYLLLQG
-376 RVETADLANA
+376 LEDTADLARGL
-386 MEEFDEV
+386 EEFDEV
-393 VELDAETLEQLYR
+393 VELNENTVEELYR
-406 PNERLIGVRV
+406 TDERVISLRV
-416 PAGSR
+416 PAGSP
-421 LVGMAY
+421 LVGA
-427 AETRLAEALEFRLLA
+427 AFARTRLANAMEFRLLA
-442 INRGEEEVQF
+442 INRGEEVRF
-452 IPEPDEVLRED
+452 IPDPDEVFRED
-463 DRLLLQ
+463 DLLLLQ
-469 MRNEDLETL
+469 TRSEDLETL

-484 EIEEQMTPAL
+484 EVEEEMTPAL

-508 LAPLSRLGGRT
+508 LAPLSRLGGRS

-528 YGLELVGIRRGGQ
+528 YGLELVAIRRAGE
-541 TLDTDLQT
+541 TLHTDLQT

-562 PRNNLRRLAQDPAF
+562 PRNNLRRLANDPSF

-589 RYAGLIMIGVIG
+589 RYAGLVMIGVIA

-610 SIAALIGATLMVVI
+610 SIAALIGATLMVLI

-649 LGTALAN
+649 LGTALDN
-656 TGAARLLAGTA
+656 TGAARLLASTA
-667 VDLLGALGP
+667 VDVLGNLGP
-676 WFVIGGL
+676 WYVIGGL

-745 MGPGNYRFTDYIR
+745 MGPGNYRFRDYIR

-768 LIVML
+768 IVVML
-773 LLPVF
+773 TLPVF
-778 WPLQPAVTG
+778 WPLQPAGAG

>member
-30 LLVVGALTVTSL
+30 LLVVGALTVTGL

-73 GAGDLIGRYIM
+73 GVGDLIGRYLM

-146 GGLITQIGTPPNL
+146 GGLTTQIGTPPNL
-159 LASAAL
+159 LVSAAL

-172 FELFDFLPV
+172 FQLFDFLPV

-201 PTREAGQF
+201 PTREAGEF
-209 AGTRSQRNLRA
+209 TRTRSQRNLRA
-220 LYGLRELMFTVSLG
+220 LYGLREFMFTVSLSG
-234 RDSELA
+234 ESRLA
-240 GRTLADSRIAA
+240 GRTLAESRIAA

-263 RIIRLPARQTEL
+263 RILRLPARQTAL
-275 KAGDQ
+275 KAGDR
-280 LLVQGRREHIEE
+280 LLVQGKREYIEE
-292 LRAWHEVIGK
+292 LRAWQSAIGR
-302 GETVPANLPMT
+302 GETVPANLPLT

-331 NPVNRLDLQ
+331 NPVNRQDLQ

-351 RGSEVRRSGLNRT
+351 RGNRVRRSGLSRQ
-364 PLRAGDHVLFQG
+364 PLRAGDHILLQG
-376 RVETADLANA
+376 RVETADLARRT
-386 MEEFDEV
+386 EEFDEAI
-393 VELDAETLEQLYR
+393 ELDQATLERLYR
-406 PNERLIGVRV
+406 PNERLISVRV
-416 PAGSR
+416 PAGSP

-427 AETRLAEALEFRLLA
+427 GESRLAEALEFRLLA
-442 INRGEEEVQF
+442 INREDEVNF
-452 IPEPDEVLRED
+452 IPDPDEVLRED

-469 MRNEDLETL
+469 TRNEDLETL

-484 EIEEQMTPAL
+484 EIEEEMTPAL
-494 NLYASDRLATEEVT
+494 NLYATDRLATEEVT

-519 AAEMGFNEK
+519 AGEMGFNEK
-528 YGLELVGIRRGGQ
+528 YGLELVAIRRAGQ
-541 TLDTDLQT
+541 TLHTDLQT

-562 PRNNLRRLAQDPAF
+562 PRNNLRRLVKDPSF

-581 FVPRRPRK
+581 FLPRRPRK

-601 AVLSGWLPI
+601 AVLTGWLPI
-610 SIAALIGATLMVVI
+610 SIAALIGATLMVLI

-667 VDLLGALGP
+667 VDLLGTLGP
-676 WFVIGGL
+676 WYVIGGL

-745 MGPGNYRFTDYIR
+745 MGPGNYRFNDYIR
-758 AGVPLTLLVF
+758 AGIPLTLLVF
-768 LIVML
+768 VIVML
-773 LLPVF
+773 LLPIF
-778 WPLQPAVTG
+778 WPLQPAVT